1 MYCIVLLLITSLSNE
16 ATIMSSVS
24 EVNVDIKDFLMSINL
39 EQYLLHFR
47 EFGFNTVRDCAEIN
61 DSVLLQVGISP
72 TGHRRRILKQLQIV
86 LSKMQDVSIYANIHK
101 TKKIDKTSKDHHAPP
116 SAQNACLELSESH
129 SVQTCSPT
137 QLGTVTKNLDQ
148 NEVSVENSQY
158 LKSDDKQTLPTY
170 NFPIPEEEP
179 HLNSGSFPDSLFVNE
194 ITEGE
199 SLMTEK
205 TVDCTTTEEQ
215 TKKVDLISENVSKRP
230 EADPEF
236 LSYPDCSVSEA
247 NSGNGT
253 NGLLESSPSSPF
265 FQFQGEMVVND
276 LYVPS
281 SPVLTPMRSRSKLV
295 SRPSRSFLLR
305 HRPVPEIP
313 GSAKGISGSYFCERR
328 NVATSTGKSVAQQN
342 TNEENS
348 SSILPYGENSLFQRL
363 ENSKKRPIKN
373 EFWSQ
378 EEALKGETTTERNS
392 FFVKSSIYD
401 NRTENISTDK
411 VEDIWVPREDKN
423 NLPIDSTSE
432 SEYSTVEECFQS
444 LRRRN
449 SKPSKSRT
457 QKAVNL
463 DPVNRHSY
471 PLSSTSGNA
480 ESSVLSSNVISPYA
494 CFYGSSE
501 RKVKSG
507 WLDKLCPQGKRM
519 FQKRWVKF
527 DGLSISYY
535 NNDKEKYSKGIIPLS
550 AISTV
555 RVQGD
560 NKFEV
565 VTTQR
570 TFVFRV
576 EKEEERNDWISI
588 LLNALKLQAL
598 SSQCQAA
605 VAPEKCGYLELRG
618 YKAKI
623 FTVLS
628 GNSVWLCKNEQDFKS
643 GLGITII
650 PMNVANVKQVDRTG
664 KQSFE
669 IITPYRSFSFT
680 AESEKEK
687 QEWIEAVQQSIAE
700 TLSDYEVAEKIWFN
714 ESNRSCADCKAP
726 NPDWASINLCV
737 VICKKCAGQHRSLG
751 PKDSKVRSLKMD
763 ASIWS
768 NELIELFIVIGNKR
782 ANDFWAGNLQKDEEL
797 RVDSPVEKRKNFITQ
812 KYKEGRFR
820 KTLWAS
826 LTKEE
831 LNKALCA
838 AVVKPDVLETMA
850 LLFSG
855 ADVMCATGD
864 PEHSTPYLL
873 AKKAGQSLQ
882 MEFLYHNKFSDFPQH
897 DIHSEGGLS
906 QESSQ
911 SMFLCDFLYQAP
923 AAASKLSSE
932 KKQLEETNKK
942 WCVLEG
948 GFLSYYENDKSTT
961 PNGTININEVICLVV
976 HKEDFCLNTGPVF
989 TFEIYL
995 PSERAFLFGAET
1007 SQAQRK
1013 WTEAIAKHFVPF
1025 VAENLTEADYDLIGQ
1040 LYYKD
1045 CHALDQWRKGWFAM
1059 DKSSLR
1065 FCLQMQEGQEDTMH
1079 LRRLQELTISTVVQ
1093 NGEKLDVLLLVEK
1106 GRTLYIHGHTKLDF
1120 TVWHTAIEKAAG
1132 TDGNALQDQQLS
1144 KNDVPIIV
1152 NSCIA
1157 FVTQYGLGC
1166 KYIYQTNGDPLHVTE
1181 LLENFRKDARSFKLR
1196 AGKHQL
1202 EDVTGVLKSFLSD
1215 IDDALLTK
1223 ELYPYW
1229 ISALDTQD
1237 NKERI
1242 KKYGAFIRTLPGVN
1256 RATLAAIIEHLYR
1269 VQKCSEINHM
1279 NAHNLALV
1287 FSSCLFQTKGQ
1298 TSEEVNVI
1306 EDLINNYVEIFEVKE
1321 DQVKQMD
1328 IENSFITKWKDTQVS
1343 QAGDLLIEVYVER
1356 KEPDCSIIVRISP
1369 VMEAEELTN
1378 DILAIKN
1385 IIPTKDDIW
1394 ATFEVIENEEL
1405 ERPLHYT
1412 ENVLEQVLRWS
1423 SLAEPGSA
1431 YLVVKRFLTIDTI
1444 KHYDERKAL
1453 ESIKEG
1459 VLKIKEEP
1467 SKILSGN
1474 KFQDRYF
1481 VLRDGYLFLYKD
1493 MKSSKPDKMC
1503 SLSSMRFY
1511 LGVKKKMKPPTSW
1524 GLTAYSE
1531 KHHWHL
1537 CCDSSQTQMEWM
1549 ASVFIAQ
1556 HENDIWPPAG
1566 KERKRSI
1573 TKNPK
1578 IGGLPLIPIQH
1589 EKNATQA
1596 RRDIESARAELER
1609 LRFTAKHDQE
1619 PGDGT
1624 LKERASIVAQCLEHK
1639 DEKLRNR
1646 TRKHRSFNCLE
1657 DTETEVLQ
1665 GQQKSH
1671 KGLKT
1676 LRKTEDRNGK
1686 ATLDSNNKLPPKVI
1700 EELSVVLQ
1708 RSRILPKE
1716 LQAEQMVQK
1725 E

>member
-1 MYCIVLLLITSLSNE
+1 
-16 ATIMSSVS
+16 MSSVS
-24 EVNVDIKDFLMSINL
+24 EVNVDIRDFLMSINL

-47 EFGFNTVRDCAEIN
+47 EFGFYTVKDCASIN
-61 DSVLLQVGISP
+61 DSVLHQIGISP
-72 TGHRRRILKQLQIV
+72 TGHRRRILKQLQMIF
-86 LSKMQDVSIYANIHK
+86 SKMQDIPIYANVHK
-101 TKKIDKTSKDHHAPP
+101 TKNGGSSKEHP
-116 SAQNACLELSESH
+116 SAASSSSNTCTECADSVSIPRPGPAALETLESSLSDGNRQSPKSHDKLSLSSHDPSFQDELHQNVDS
-129 SVQTCSPT
+129 
-137 QLGTVTKNLDQ
+137 
-148 NEVSVENSQY
+148 SQ
-158 LKSDDKQTLPTY
+158 
-170 NFPIPEEEP
+170 
-179 HLNSGSFPDSLFVNE
+179 DSLFGSVNVKIDSL
-194 ITEGE
+194 IT
-199 SLMTEK
+199 K
-205 TVDCTTTEEQ
+205 KAVDCTAVAEQ
-215 TKKVDLISENVSKRP
+215 TEKDNLISEDSSNALSTNP
-230 EADPEF
+230 ECLPSVD
-236 LSYPDCSVSEA
+236 YPTSETH
-247 NSGNGT
+247 SRNGT
-253 NGLLESSPSSPF
+253 NGLLENSTPSPF

-281 SPVLTPMRSRSKLV
+281 SPVHTPMRSRSKLV

-313 GSAKGISGSYFCERR
+313 GSTKATSGSYFRDRR
-328 NVATSTGKSVAQQN
+328 SVATSAGKSSTLIN
-342 TNEENS
+342 SNEDNS
-348 SSILPYGENSLFQRL
+348 TSIFPYGETFLFQKL
-363 ENSKKRPIKN
+363 ESSKKRSIKN
-373 EFWSQ
+373 EFWPH
-378 EEALKGETTTERNS
+378 EDTVKEDAATTSNPILT
-392 FFVKSSIYD
+392 KSSIYD
-401 NRTENISTDK
+401 NRKEEVSEDK
-411 VEDIWVPREDKN
+411 VEDIWILREDKN
-423 NLPIDSTSE
+423 NLPKDSASE

-444 LRRRN
+444 LRRKN
-449 SKPSKSRT
+449 SKASKSRT
-457 QKAVNL
+457 QKAFYL
-463 DPVNRHSY
+463 DPFNRHSY
-471 PLSSTSGNA
+471 PLSSTSGNTD
-480 ESSVLSSNVISPYA
+480 SSAISNAISPYA
-494 CFYGSSE
+494 CFYGSSAA
-501 RKVKSG
+501 KVKSG
-507 WLDKLCPQGKRM
+507 WLDKLSPQGKRM

-535 NNDKEKYSKGIIPLS
+535 NNEREMYSKGIIPLT

-555 RVQGD
+555 RAQGD
-560 NKFEV
+560 NKFEI

-576 EKEEERNDWISI
+576 EKEEDRNDWISI
-588 LLNALKLQAL
+588 LLSALKSPSLTEQL
-598 SSQCQAA
+598 QAA

-623 FTVLS
+623 FTVLR

-643 GLGITII
+643 GLGITVI
-650 PMNVANVKQVDRTG
+650 PMNVANVKQVDRAA
-664 KQSFE
+664 KPSFE
-669 IITPYRSFSFT
+669 LITPYRSFSFT

-726 NPDWASINLCV
+726 DPDWASINLCV

-797 RVDSPVEKRKNFITQ
+797 QMDAPVEKRKNFITQ
-812 KYKEGRFR
+812 KYKEGKFR
-820 KTLWAS
+820 KTLLAS
-826 LTKEE
+826 LTKKE

-864 PEHSTPYLL
+864 PVHSTPYLL
-873 AKKAGQSLQ
+873 AKKAGQTLQ
-882 MEFLYHNKFSDFPQH
+882 MEFLYHNRFSDFPRH
-897 DIHSEGGLS
+897 DAHSEGGSS
-906 QESSQ
+906 QEASQ
-911 SMFLCDFLYQAP
+911 STFLCDFLYQAP
-923 AAASKLSSE
+923 TSASRVSTE
-932 KKQLEETNKK
+932 KWLLEETNKK

-948 GFLSYYENDKSTT
+948 GFLSYYENDKCTT
-961 PNGTININEVICLVV
+961 PNGTINISEVICLAV
-976 HKEDFCLNTGPVF
+976 HKEDFYLNTGPIFV
-989 TFEIYL
+989 FEIYL
-995 PSERAFLFGAET
+995 PLERVFLFGAET
-1007 SQAQRK
+1007 SQIQRK
-1013 WTEAIAKHFVPF
+1013 WTETIAKHFVPF

-1040 LYYKD
+1040 LFYKD

-1059 DKSSLR
+1059 DKSSLY
-1065 FCLQMQEGQEDTMH
+1065 FCLQTQEAQEDRMH
-1079 LRRLQELTISTVVQ
+1079 LRRLQELTVSTMVQ

-1132 TDGNALQDQQLS
+1132 TDGNALQDQQLC

-1166 KYIYQTNGDPLHVTE
+1166 KYIYQKNGDPLRISE
-1181 LLENFRKDARSFKLR
+1181 LLESFRKDARSVKLR

-1202 EDVTGVLKSFLSD
+1202 EDVTGVLKQFLSD
-1215 IDDALLTK
+1215 IGDALLTK

-1229 ISALDTQD
+1229 VSALDIQD
-1237 NKERI
+1237 EKGRTE
-1242 KKYGAFIRTLPGVN
+1242 KYRAFIRTLPVVN
-1256 RATLAAIIEHLYR
+1256 RVTLAAIIEHLYR
-1269 VQKCSEINHM
+1269 VQKCSEINQM

-1321 DQVKQMD
+1321 DQVRQMD

-1356 KEPDCSIIVRISP
+1356 KEPDCSIIIRISP
-1369 VMEAEELTN
+1369 MMEAEELTN

-1385 IIPTKDDIW
+1385 IVPTKGDIW

-1412 ENVLEQVLRWS
+1412 ENVLEQVLQWS

-1444 KHYDERKAL
+1444 KHCREK
-1453 ESIKEG
+1453 SIKEG
-1459 VLKIKEEP
+1459 ALKLKEEP

-1474 KFQDRYF
+1474 KFQDRYV
-1481 VLRDGYLFLYKD
+1481 VLRDGHLFIYKD
-1493 MKSSKPDKMC
+1493 PKSSKHDKMFPL
-1503 SLSSMRFY
+1503 SLMKFY

-1537 CCDSSQTQMEWM
+1537 CCDSLQSQMVWM
-1549 ASVFIAQ
+1549 ACIFIAQ

-1589 EKNATQA
+1589 ERNATQA
-1596 RRDIESARAELER
+1596 RKNIEAARAELER
-1609 LRFTAKHDQE
+1609 LRLGEKPDRDFTDSS
-1619 PGDGT
+1619 
-1624 LKERASIVAQCLEHK
+1624 LKDRASIIAHCLEHK
-1639 DEKLRNR
+1639 DDRLRNR
-1646 TRKHRSFNCLE
+1646 ARKHRSLNCLE
-1657 DTETEVLQ
+1657 DTEAEVPH
-1665 GQQKSH
+1665 GPP
-1671 KGLKT
+1671 KGSKGPKT
-1676 LRKTEDRNGK
+1676 LKKTEDRNSK
-1686 ATLDSNNKLPPKVI
+1686 ATLDPDHKLPSRVI

-1708 RSRILPKE
+1708 RSRTLPKE
-1716 LQAEQMVQK
+1716 LPDEQTLQK
-1725 E
+1725 EIK

>member
-1 MYCIVLLLITSLSNE
+1 
-16 ATIMSSVS
+16 MSSVS
-24 EVNVDIKDFLMSINL
+24 EVNVDIRDFLMSINL

-47 EFGFNTVRDCAEIN
+47 EFGFYTVKDCTSVN
-61 DSVLLQVGISP
+61 DSVLHQIGISP
-72 TGHRRRILKQLQIV
+72 TGHRRRILKQLQMIF
-86 LSKMQDVSIYANIHK
+86 SKMQDIPIYANVHK
-101 TKKIDKTSKDHHAPP
+101 TKNGNTPEEPDNPP
-116 SAQNACLELSESH
+116 SSSNNTCIEFSDSVSIPRPGLTRLE
-129 SVQTCSPT
+129 
-137 QLGTVTKNLDQ
+137 TVTMSTFGVGNCQSPK
-148 NEVSVENSQY
+148 SQ
-158 LKSDDKQTLPTY
+158 DKLSLSPQDLP
-170 NFPIPEEEP
+170 FPEEEQ
-179 HLNSGSFPDSLFVNE
+179 HQTVDSSQDSLFSGVNVKIDSL
-194 ITEGE
+194 ITQ
-199 SLMTEK
+199 K
-205 TVDCTTTEEQ
+205 TVDCIAGEEQ
-215 TKKVDLISENVSKRP
+215 TGKVSLISENSSKALSTNP
-230 EADPEF
+230 ECLPSVD
-236 LSYPDCSVSEA
+236 YPTSETH
-247 NSGNGT
+247 SGNGT
-253 NGLLESSPSSPF
+253 NGSLGSSPPASF

-281 SPVLTPMRSRSKLV
+281 SPVHTPMRSRSKLV

-313 GSAKGISGSYFCERR
+313 GPTKAISGSYFRDRR
-328 NVATSTGKSVAQQN
+328 SATTSAGKSLTLKN
-342 TNEENS
+342 SNEENPT
-348 SSILPYGENSLFQRL
+348 SIFPYGETFLFQRL
-363 ENSKKRPIKN
+363 ESSKKRSIKN
-373 EFWSQ
+373 EFWAHEDSVK
-378 EEALKGETTTERNS
+378 EEAATTRNS
-392 FFVKSSIYD
+392 ILSKSSIYD
-401 NRTENISTDK
+401 NSKEKVNEEK
-411 VEDIWVPREDKN
+411 VEDIWIPREDKN
-423 NLPIDSTSE
+423 NLPKDSASE

-444 LRRRN
+444 LRRKN
-449 SKPSKSRT
+449 SKASKSRT
-457 QKAVNL
+457 QKAFYL
-463 DPVNRHSY
+463 DPFNRHSY
-471 PLSSTSGNA
+471 PLSSTSGNT
-480 ESSVLSSNVISPYA
+480 ESSTISNAISPYA
-494 CFYGSSE
+494 CFYGSSAA
-501 RKVKSG
+501 KDKSG
-507 WLDKLCPQGKRM
+507 WLDKLSPQGKRM

-527 DGLSISYY
+527 DGFSISYY
-535 NNDKEKYSKGIIPLS
+535 NNEREMYSKGIILLT

-555 RVQGD
+555 RAQGD
-560 NKFEV
+560 NKFEI

-576 EKEEERNDWISI
+576 EKEEERNDWVGI
-588 LLNALKLQAL
+588 LLSALKSPSLTSQLQA
-598 SSQCQAA
+598 AT
-605 VAPEKCGYLELRG
+605 APEKCGYLELRG
-618 YKAKI
+618 YKSKI
-623 FTVLS
+623 FTVLK

-643 GLGITII
+643 GLGITVI
-650 PMNVANVKQVDRTG
+650 PMNVANVKQVDRAV

-687 QEWIEAVQQSIAE
+687 QDWIEAVQQSIAE

-726 NPDWASINLCV
+726 DPDWASINLCV

-782 ANDFWAGNLQKDEEL
+782 ANDFWAGNLQKEEEL
-797 RVDSPVEKRKNFITQ
+797 HMDSPVEKRKIFITQ
-812 KYKEGRFR
+812 KYKEGKFR
-820 KTLWAS
+820 KTLLAS

-864 PEHSTPYLL
+864 PVHSTPYLL

-897 DIHSEGGLS
+897 DVHSEGGSS
-906 QESSQ
+906 QEAAQ
-911 SMFLCDFLYQAP
+911 STFLCDFLYQAP
-923 AAASKLSSE
+923 APASRVSTE
-932 KKQLEETNKK
+932 KKLLEEINKK

-948 GFLSYYENDKSTT
+948 GFLSYYENDKCTT
-961 PNGTININEVICLVV
+961 PNGTINISEVICLAV
-976 HKEDFCLNTGPVF
+976 HKEDFYLNTGPIFV
-989 TFEIYL
+989 FEIYL
-995 PSERAFLFGAET
+995 PSERVFLFGAET
-1007 SQAQRK
+1007 SQIQRK
-1013 WTEAIAKHFVPF
+1013 WTETIAKHFVPF

-1040 LYYKD
+1040 LFYKD

-1059 DKSSLR
+1059 DKSSLC
-1065 FCLQMQEGQEDTMH
+1065 FCLQTQEAQEERMH
-1079 LRRLQELTISTVVQ
+1079 LRRLQELTISTMIQ

-1132 TDGNALQDQQLS
+1132 TDGNALQDQQLC

-1166 KYIYQTNGDPLHVTE
+1166 KHIYQKDGDPSHISE
-1181 LLENFRKDARSFKLR
+1181 LLESFKKDARSVKLR

-1202 EDVTGVLKSFLSD
+1202 EDVTSVLKSFLSD

-1229 ISALDTQD
+1229 VSALDTQD
-1237 NKERI
+1237 EKERTE
-1242 KKYGAFIRTLPGVN
+1242 KYRAFIRTLPGVN
-1256 RATLAAIIEHLYR
+1256 RVTLAAIIEHLYR

-1279 NAHNLALV
+1279 NAHNLALA

-1306 EDLINNYVEIFEVKE
+1306 EDLINNYVEIFEV
-1321 DQVKQMD
+1321 
-1328 IENSFITKWKDTQVS
+1328 S
-1343 QAGDLLIEVYVER
+1343 QAGDLLIEVFVER
-1356 KEPDCSIIVRISP
+1356 KEPDCSIIIRISP

-1385 IIPTKDDIW
+1385 IVPTKGDIW

-1412 ENVLEQVLRWS
+1412 ENVLEQVLQWS

-1444 KHYDERKAL
+1444 KHCREK
-1453 ESIKEG
+1453 SIKEG
-1459 VLKIKEEP
+1459 ALKLKEEP

-1474 KFQDRYF
+1474 KFQDRYV
-1481 VLRDGYLFLYKD
+1481 VLRDGHLFLYKD
-1493 MKSSKPDKMC
+1493 PKSSKHEKMF
-1503 SLSSMRFY
+1503 SLNLMKFY

-1537 CCDSSQTQMEWM
+1537 CCDSLQAQMEWM
-1549 ASVFIAQ
+1549 ASIFIAQ

-1589 EKNATQA
+1589 ERNATLA
-1596 RRDIESARAELER
+1596 RKNIESARAELER
-1609 LRFTAKHDQE
+1609 LRLGEKQDRDFMDSS
-1619 PGDGT
+1619 
-1624 LKERASIVAQCLEHK
+1624 LKDRASIIAHCLEHK
-1639 DEKLRNR
+1639 DDKLRNR
-1646 TRKHRSFNCLE
+1646 ARKHRSFNCLE
-1657 DTETEVLQ
+1657 DTEAEVPHSLP
-1665 GQQKSH
+1665 
-1671 KGLKT
+1671 KGFKGPKT
-1676 LRKTEDRNGK
+1676 LKKTEERNSK
-1686 ATLDSNNKLPPKVI
+1686 TTLDPDHKLPSKVI

-1708 RSRILPKE
+1708 RSRTLPKE
-1716 LQAEQMVQK
+1716 LQDEQTLQK
-1725 E
+1725 EIK

>member
-1 MYCIVLLLITSLSNE
+1 
-16 ATIMSSVS
+16 MSSVS

-39 EQYLLHFR
+39 EQYLLRFR
-47 EFGFNTVRDCAEIN
+47 EFGFNNVKDCAEIN
-61 DSVLLQVGISP
+61 DSVLLKVGISP
-72 TGHRRRILKQLQIV
+72 TGHRRRILKQLQII
-86 LSKMQDVSIYANIHK
+86 LSKMQDISIYANVHK
-101 TKKIDKTSKDHHAPP
+101 TKKNHETSEDHHAPS
-116 SAQNACLELSESH
+116 SAQNTCLELSDSH
-129 SVQTCSPT
+129 SVQTPSPT
-137 QLGTVTKNLDQ
+137 QLETVTKSLDQ
-148 NEVSVENSQY
+148 NEVSVENSQSF
-158 LKSDDKQTLPTY
+158 KSDDKQTLPTY

-179 HLNSGSFPDSLFVNE
+179 HLNSDSFQDSLLGSE
-194 ITEGE
+194 ITDVE
-199 SLMTEK
+199 SLTAQK
-205 TVDCTTTEEQ
+205 TIDCTTEEEQ
-215 TKKVDLISENVSKRP
+215 TKKVDLISENVSKLP
-230 EADPEF
+230 SADPEF
-236 LSYPDCSVSEA
+236 LSSPDCSVSEA

-253 NGLLESSPSSPF
+253 NGLLESSPPSPF

-313 GSAKGISGSYFCERR
+313 GSAKGISGSYFRERR
-328 NVATSTGKSVAQQN
+328 NVPTSTGKSMTQQN

-348 SSILPYGENSLFQRL
+348 SSIFPYGETFLFQRL
-363 ENSKKRPIKN
+363 ENSKKRSIKN
-373 EFWSQ
+373 EFWTQ
-378 EEALKGETTTERNS
+378 EDTLKGETTTERNS

-401 NRTENISTDK
+401 NRMENVSEDK
-411 VEDIWVPREDKN
+411 VEDIWIPREDKN
-423 NLPIDSTSE
+423 NLPIDSASE
-432 SEYSTVEECFQS
+432 SEYSTVEECFHS
-444 LRRRN
+444 LRRKH
-449 SKPSKSRT
+449 SKPYKSRT
-457 QKAVNL
+457 QKAVNFV
-463 DPVNRHSY
+463 PVNRHSY
-471 PLSSTSGNA
+471 PLSSTSGKA
-480 ESSVLSSNVISPYA
+480 DSSIISSNVISPYA
-494 CFYGSSE
+494 CFYGSSA

-598 SSQCQAA
+598 SSQSQGA

-650 PMNVANVKQVDRTG
+650 PMNVANVKQVDRTV

-782 ANDFWAGNLQKDEEL
+782 ANDFWAGSLQKDEEL
-797 RVDSPVEKRKNFITQ
+797 HVDSPVEKRKNFITQ

-897 DIHSEGGLS
+897 DIHAEGGLS

-911 SMFLCDFLYQAP
+911 STFLCDFLYQAP

-932 KKQLEETNKK
+932 KKLLEETNKK

-961 PNGTININEVICLVV
+961 PNGTININEVICLAV
-976 HKEDFCLNTGPVF
+976 HKEDFCLNTGPIF

-1065 FCLQMQEGQEDTMH
+1065 FCLQMQEGQEDRMH
-1079 LRRLQELTISTVVQ
+1079 LRRLQELTISTVLQ

-1120 TVWHTAIEKAAG
+1120 TVWHTAIAKAAG

-1166 KYIYQTNGDPLHVTE
+1166 KYIYQKNGDPLHVSE
-1181 LLENFRKDARSFKLR
+1181 LLESFKKDARSFKLM

-1202 EDVTGVLKSFLSD
+1202 EDVTDVLKSFLSD

-1237 NKERI
+1237 DKERI

-1306 EDLINNYVEIFEVKE
+1306 EDLINNYVEIFEV
-1321 DQVKQMD
+1321 
-1328 IENSFITKWKDTQVS
+1328 S

-1356 KEPDCSIIVRISP
+1356 KEPDCSIIIRISP

-1431 YLVVKRFLTIDTI
+1431 YLVVKRFLTIDAV
-1444 KHYDERKAL
+1444 KHYNERKAL

-1493 MKSSKPDKMC
+1493 MKSSKPDKMF
-1503 SLSSMRFY
+1503 SLSSMKFY

-1531 KHHWHL
+1531 KHLWHL

-1549 ASVFIAQ
+1549 ANIFIAQ
-1556 HENDIWPPAG
+1556 HESDIWPPAG

-1573 TKNPK
+1573 TKTPK

-1596 RRDIESARAELER
+1596 WRDIESAKAELER
-1609 LRFTAKHDQE
+1609 LRLSAKRDQE

-1624 LKERASIVAQCLEHK
+1624 LRERASIVAQCLEHK
-1639 DEKLRNR
+1639 DEKLQSR
-1646 TRKHRSFNCLE
+1646 TRKHWSFNCLE
-1657 DTETEVLQ
+1657 DTEAEVLQ
-1665 GQQKSH
+1665 GQQKGQ

-1708 RSRILPKE
+1708 RARTLPKE
-1716 LQAEQMVQK
+1716 SQPE
-1725 E
+1725 

>member
-1 MYCIVLLLITSLSNE
+1 
-16 ATIMSSVS
+16 MSSVS
-24 EVNVDIKDFLMSINL
+24 EVNIDIKDFLMSINL
-39 EQYLLHFR
+39 EQYLLHFQ
-47 EFGFNTVRDCAEIN
+47 EFGFYTVKDCARIN
-61 DSVLLQVGISP
+61 DSVLHEIGISP
-72 TGHRRRILKQLQIV
+72 TGHRRRILKKLQMI
-86 LSKMQDVSIYANIHK
+86 LSKMQEIPIYANVHK
-101 TKKIDKTSKDHHAPP
+101 TRNDDTSKDRHASSSHQNASIELSDSGNIQTPS
-116 SAQNACLELSESH
+116 SAQLANTTES
-129 SVQTCSPT
+129 
-137 QLGTVTKNLDQ
+137 LDQ
-148 NEVSVENSQY
+148 NDIHMEKNQC
-158 LKSDDKQTLPTY
+158 LQSDDKLSLSEHD
-170 NFPIPEEEP
+170 FPISEDP
-179 HLNSGSFPDSLFVNE
+179 HLNLDSPDISDKIDSLVIKKTMDCTVNE
-194 ITEGE
+194 QQTE
-199 SLMTEK
+199 
-205 TVDCTTTEEQ
+205 
-215 TKKVDLISENVSKRP
+215 KVDLVSENFSILP
-230 EADPEF
+230 NADPEC
-236 LSYPDCSVSEA
+236 LSSLDCSALETH
-247 NSGNGT
+247 SGNGT
-253 NGLLESSPSSPF
+253 NVLLKRSLPSPL

-276 LYVPS
+276 LYIPS
-281 SPVLTPMRSRSKLV
+281 SPVPSPMRSRSKLV

-305 HRPVPEIP
+305 HRPVPDIP
-313 GSAKGISGSYFCERR
+313 GAIKGISGSYFRERT
-328 NVATSTGKSVAQQN
+328 VTTSDGKSVTLPN
-342 TNEENS
+342 SNEENS
-348 SSILPYGENSLFQRL
+348 SSIFPYGETFLFQRL
-363 ENSKKRPIKN
+363 ENSKKRSIKN
-373 EFWSQ
+373 EFWTH
-378 EEALKGETTTERNS
+378 EEPLKGEASTSANS
-392 FFVKSSIYD
+392 FSIRSSVYD
-401 NRTENISTDK
+401 NRKEKISEDK
-411 VEDIWVPREDKN
+411 VEDIWIPREDKN
-423 NLPIDSTSE
+423 NLLQDSASE

-444 LRRRN
+444 LRRKN
-449 SKPSKSRT
+449 SKAPKSRT
-457 QKAVNL
+457 QKALNL

-480 ESSVLSSNVISPYA
+480 DASAVSSNAISPYA
-494 CFYGSSE
+494 CFYGSSTM
-501 RKVKSG
+501 KVKSG
-507 WLDKLCPQGKRM
+507 WLDKLSPQGKRM

-535 NNDKEKYSKGIIPLS
+535 NNEKEMYSKGIIPLS

-576 EKEEERNDWISI
+576 EKEEDRNDWISI
-588 LLNALKLQAL
+588 LLNALKSQSFTPQFQA
-598 SSQCQAA
+598 S

-623 FTVLS
+623 FTVLKGS
-628 GNSVWLCKNEQDFKS
+628 SVWLCKNEQDFKS

-650 PMNVANVKQVDRTG
+650 PMNVANVKQVDRTV

-687 QEWIEAVQQSIAE
+687 QDWIEAVQQSIAE

-726 NPDWASINLCV
+726 DPDWASINLCV

-797 RVDSPVEKRKNFITQ
+797 HMDSPVEKRKSFITQ
-812 KYKEGRFR
+812 KYREGKFR
-820 KTLWAS
+820 KTLLAS

-838 AVVKPDVLETMA
+838 AVVKSDVLETMA

-864 PEHSTPYLL
+864 PVHSTPYLL

-897 DIHSEGGLS
+897 DIHSDTGLS
-906 QESSQ
+906 PEPAQAT
-911 SMFLCDFLYQAP
+911 FLCDFLYQAP
-923 AAASKLSSE
+923 ASASKVSSE
-932 KKQLEETNKK
+932 KKLLEETNKK
-942 WCVLEG
+942 WCILEG

-961 PNGTININEVICLVV
+961 PNGTINISEVICLAI
-976 HKEDFCLNTGPVF
+976 HKEDFYLNTGPVF
-989 TFEIYL
+989 IFEIYL
-995 PSERAFLFGAET
+995 PSERVFLFGAET

-1013 WTEAIAKHFVPF
+1013 WTETIAKHFVPF

-1040 LYYKD
+1040 LFYKD
-1045 CHALDQWRKGWFAM
+1045 CHALDQWRKGWFAL

-1065 FCLQMQEGQEDTMH
+1065 FCLQMQESQEDRMH
-1079 LRRLQELTISTVVQ
+1079 LRRLQELTTSTMVQ
-1093 NGEKLDVLLLVEK
+1093 NGEKLDVLFLVEK
-1106 GRTLYIHGHTKLDF
+1106 GRTLYIHGHSKLDF

-1166 KYIYQTNGDPLHVTE
+1166 KYIYQKNGDPLHISE
-1181 LLENFRKDARSFKLR
+1181 LLENFKKDARSFKLR

-1202 EDVTGVLKSFLSD
+1202 EDVTGVLKRFLSD

-1229 ISALDTQD
+1229 VSALDTQD
-1237 NKERI
+1237 DKERI

-1356 KEPDCSIIVRISP
+1356 KEPDCSIIIRISP

-1385 IIPTKDDIW
+1385 ILHTKDDVW

-1431 YLVVKRFLTIDTI
+1431 YLVVKRFLAVDTI
-1444 KHYDERKAL
+1444 KHYREKG
-1453 ESIKEG
+1453 IKEG

-1481 VLRDGYLFLYKD
+1481 VLRDGCLFLYKD
-1493 MKSSKPDKMC
+1493 SKSSKHDKIFP
-1503 SLSSMRFY
+1503 LSSMKFY
-1511 LGVKKKMKPPTSW
+1511 RGVKKKMKPPTSW

-1531 KHHWHL
+1531 KHHWHM

-1549 ASVFIAQ
+1549 ASIFIAQ

-1596 RRDIESARAELER
+1596 RRNIESARAELER
-1609 LRFTAKHDQE
+1609 LRLSEKHERESVE
-1619 PGDGT
+1619 PS
-1624 LKERASIVAQCLEHK
+1624 LKDRASIVAQCLEHK
-1639 DEKLRNR
+1639 EDKLRNR
-1646 TRKHRSFNCLE
+1646 TRKHRSFICLE
-1657 DTETEVLQ
+1657 DTEGEVQQ
-1665 GQQKSH
+1665 GQQKGH
-1671 KGLKT
+1671 KDLKT
-1676 LRKTEDRNGK
+1676 SKKTEDRNNK
-1686 ATLDSNNKLPPKVI
+1686 ATLDSDHKLPSKVI

-1708 RSRILPKE
+1708 RSRTLPKE
-1716 LQAEQMVQK
+1716 LQGEQILQK
-1725 E
+1725 EVK

>member
-1 MYCIVLLLITSLSNE
+1 
-16 ATIMSSVS
+16 MSSVS
-24 EVNVDIKDFLMSINL
+24 EVNVDIRDFLMSINL

-47 EFGFNTVRDCAEIN
+47 KFGFNTVKDCAAIN
-61 DSVLLQVGISP
+61 DGVLHKIGISP
-72 TGHRRRILKQLQIV
+72 TGHRRRILKQLQII
-86 LSKMQDVSIYANIHK
+86 LSKMQDIPIYANIHK
-101 TKKIDKTSKDHHAPP
+101 TKKDDETSEDHHAP
-116 SAQNACLELSESH
+116 SSGQNTSIELSDTGG
-129 SVQTCSPT
+129 VQAPSPT
-137 QLGTVTKNLDQ
+137 HWETVIKNLDR
-148 NEVSVENSQY
+148 NDVSVENSQS
-158 LKSDDKQTLPTY
+158 LKSDDKLSLLKH
-170 NFPIPEEEP
+170 NFPVPEEEP
-179 HLNSGSFPDSLFVNE
+179 HLNLSSFQHTLFGNE
-194 ITEGE
+194 NIKIE
-199 SLMTEK
+199 SLITEK
-205 TVDCTTTEEQ
+205 TTDCTSEEQ
-215 TKKVDLISENVSKRP
+215 QTIRFDLLSENASKHP
-230 EADPEF
+230 DADPEC
-236 LSYPDCSVSEA
+236 LSSLGCSDSEA
-247 NSGNGT
+247 NSGSET
-253 NGLLESSPSSPF
+253 NGLIERSPPSPF

-281 SPVLTPMRSRSKLV
+281 SPILAPMRSRSKLV

-313 GSAKGISGSYFCERR
+313 ASTKGISGSYYRERR
-328 NVATSTGKSVAQQN
+328 NVATSTGKSVTQEN
-342 TNEENS
+342 SNEENS
-348 SSILPYGENSLFQRL
+348 SSIFPYGETFLFQRL
-363 ENSKKRPIKN
+363 ENSKKRSIRN
-373 EFWSQ
+373 EFWTD
-378 EEALKGETTTERNS
+378 EETLKGDRITERNS
-392 FFVKSSIYD
+392 FLIKSSIYD
-401 NRTENISTDK
+401 NKKENISEDK
-411 VEDIWVPREDKN
+411 VEDIWIPREDKN
-423 NLPIDSTSE
+423 NFPRDSASE

-444 LRRRN
+444 LRRKN
-449 SKPSKSRT
+449 SKASKART
-457 QKAVNL
+457 QKALTV

-480 ESSVLSSNVISPYA
+480 ESTVVSSNAISPYA
-494 CFYGSSE
+494 CFYGFSA

-507 WLDKLCPQGKRM
+507 WLDKLSPQGKRM

-535 NNDKEKYSKGIIPLS
+535 NNEKEKYSKGIIPLS

-588 LLNALKLQAL
+588 LLNALK
-598 SSQCQAA
+598 SQSPASQSQAA
-605 VAPEKCGYLELRG
+605 PAPEKCGYLELRG

-650 PMNVANVKQVDRTG
+650 PMNVANVKQVDRTV

-726 NPDWASINLCV
+726 DPDWASINLCV

-797 RVDSPVEKRKNFITQ
+797 HMDSPVEKRKNFITQ

-820 KTLWAS
+820 KTLLAS

-838 AVVKPDVLETMA
+838 AVVKPDILETMA

-864 PEHSTPYLL
+864 PVYSTPYLL

-911 SMFLCDFLYQAP
+911 STFLCDFLYQAP
-923 AAASKLSSE
+923 SAASKLSSE
-932 KKQLEETNKK
+932 KKLLEETNKK

-961 PNGTININEVICLVV
+961 PNGTINISEIICLAV
-976 HKEDFCLNTGPVF
+976 HKEDFCLNTGPIF

-1045 CHALDQWRKGWFAM
+1045 CHALDQWRKGWFSM
-1059 DKSSLR
+1059 EKSSLR
-1065 FCLQMQEGQEDTMH
+1065 FCLQMQEVQEDRMH

-1093 NGEKLDVLLLVEK
+1093 NGEKMDVLLLVEK

-1166 KYIYQTNGDPLHVTE
+1166 KYIYQKNGDPLHISE
-1181 LLENFRKDARSFKLR
+1181 LLESFKKDARSFKLR

-1202 EDVTGVLKSFLSD
+1202 EDVTGVLKNFLSD

-1229 ISALDTQD
+1229 ISALDTQED
-1237 NKERI
+1237 KERI

-1256 RATLAAIIEHLYR
+1256 RATLAAVIEHLYR

-1356 KEPDCSIIVRISP
+1356 KEPDCSIIIRISP

-1385 IIPTKDDIW
+1385 IIPTKGDIW

-1444 KHYDERKAL
+1444 KHYNERRTL

-1493 MKSSKPDKMC
+1493 SKSSKYDKMF
-1503 SLSSMRFY
+1503 SLASMKFY

-1531 KHHWHL
+1531 KHHWHI
-1537 CCDSSQTQMEWM
+1537 CCDSLQTQMEWM
-1549 ASVFIAQ
+1549 ANVFIAQ

-1589 EKNATQA
+1589 ERSATLA
-1596 RRDIESARAELER
+1596 RRNIESARAELER
-1609 LRFTAKHDQE
+1609 LQLSEKRDQE
-1619 PGDGT
+1619 LGDSSI
-1624 LKERASIVAQCLEHK
+1624 KERASMVAHCLEHK
-1639 DEKLRNR
+1639 DEKLRTR

-1657 DTETEVLQ
+1657 DTEAEVLP
-1665 GQQKSH
+1665 GPQKSH

-1676 LRKTEDRNGK
+1676 LRKTEDRNGR
-1686 ATLDSNNKLPPKVI
+1686 AALDSDSKLPSRVI

-1708 RSRILPKE
+1708 RTRTFPKDSQGEQILPKE
-1716 LQAEQMVQK
+1716 IN
-1725 E
+1725 

>member
-1 MYCIVLLLITSLSNE
+1 
-16 ATIMSSVS
+16 MSSVS
-24 EVNVDIKDFLMSINL
+24 EVNVDIRDFLMSINL
-39 EQYLLHFR
+39 EQYLSHFQ
-47 EFGFNTVRDCAEIN
+47 EFGFHTVRDCVSIN
-61 DSVLLQVGISP
+61 DSVLHEIGISP
-72 TGHRRRILKQLQIV
+72 TGHRRRILKQLQLL
-86 LSKMQDVSIYANIHK
+86 LSKMQEIPIYANVHK
-101 TKKIDKTSKDHHAPP
+101 TKDEDTSKEHHGASTP
-116 SAQNACLELSESH
+116 SSQNTCVESSGSVGSETS
-129 SVQTCSPT
+129 SST
-137 QLGTVTKNLDQ
+137 QLETNSKNVDRSTA
-148 NEVSVENSQY
+148 SVENSQS
-158 LKSDDKQTLPTY
+158 LKSDDKLSLSQHDLP
-170 NFPIPEEEP
+170 NLEKDL
-179 HLNSGSFPDSLFVNE
+179 HQNLDSLFGSENSKLE
-194 ITEGE
+194 PLITMET
-199 SLMTEK
+199 M
-205 TVDCTTTEEQ
+205 DCTIGEQ
-215 TKKVDLISENVSKRP
+215 TQRADLTSDDFSKAPGVNSDSLPSVD
-230 EADPEF
+230 
-236 LSYPDCSVSEA
+236 YPVSEA
-247 NSGNGT
+247 HSGHGT
-253 NGLLESSPSSPF
+253 NGQLQRSPPSPF

-281 SPVLTPMRSRSKLV
+281 SPILSPMRSRSKLV

-313 GSAKGISGSYFCERR
+313 GSTKGISGSYFRERR
-328 NVATSTGKSVAQQN
+328 NVTTSTGKSVTLKN
-342 TNEENS
+342 SNEENS
-348 SSILPYGENSLFQRL
+348 SSIFPYGETFLFQRV
-363 ENSKKRPIKN
+363 ENSKKRSIKN
-373 EFWSQ
+373 EFWAHEDSVQ
-378 EEALKGETTTERNS
+378 GEAAAT
-392 FFVKSSIYD
+392 KSSVLIKSSLYD
-401 NRTENISTDK
+401 NKKENVSEDQ
-411 VEDIWVPREDKN
+411 VEDIWIPREDKN
-423 NLPIDSTSE
+423 NIPRDSASE

-444 LRRRN
+444 LRRKN
-449 SKPSKSRT
+449 SKTSKSRT
-457 QKAVNL
+457 QKAFYL
-463 DPVNRHSY
+463 DPFNRHSY
-471 PLSSTSGNA
+471 PLSSTSGNTD
-480 ESSVLSSNVISPYA
+480 SSTISSNAISPYA
-494 CFYGSSE
+494 CFYGSSAM
-501 RKVKSG
+501 KVKAG
-507 WLDKLCPQGKRM
+507 WLDKLSPQGKRM

-535 NNDKEKYSKGIIPLS
+535 NNEREMYSKGIIPLS

-555 RVQGD
+555 RAQGD
-560 NKFEV
+560 NKFEII
-565 VTTQR
+565 TTQR

-588 LLNALKLQAL
+588 LLNALKSQAL
-598 SSQCQAA
+598 VSQAQA
-605 VAPEKCGYLELRG
+605 VSAPEKCGYLELRG

-623 FTVLS
+623 YTVLR
-628 GNSVWLCKNEQDFKS
+628 GNSVWLCKNEQDFKG

-650 PMNVANVKQVDRTG
+650 PMNVANVKQVDRTV

-687 QEWIEAVQQSIAE
+687 QDWIEAVQQSIAE

-714 ESNRSCADCKAP
+714 ESNRSCADCTAP
-726 NPDWASINLCV
+726 DPDWASINLCV

-782 ANDFWAGNLQKDEEL
+782 ANDFWAGNLQKEEEL
-797 RVDSPVEKRKNFITQ
+797 HMDSPVEKRKNFITQ
-812 KYKEGRFR
+812 KYKEGKFR
-820 KTLWAS
+820 KTLLAS
-826 LTKEE
+826 MTKEE

-838 AVVKPDVLETMA
+838 AVVTPDVLETMA

-864 PEHSTPYLL
+864 PVHSTPYLL
-873 AKKAGQSLQ
+873 AKKAGQTLQ

-897 DIHSEGGLS
+897 DIHCENGSS
-906 QESSQ
+906 QEAAQ
-911 SMFLCDFLYQAP
+911 STFLCDFLYQAP
-923 AAASKLSSE
+923 AAASKVSSE
-932 KKQLEETNKK
+932 KKLLEETNKK

-948 GFLSYYENDKSTT
+948 GFLSYYENDKCTT
-961 PNGTININEVICLVV
+961 PNGTINVSEVICLAV
-976 HKEDFCLNTGPVF
+976 HKEDFYLNSGPIF
-989 TFEIYL
+989 IFEIYL
-995 PSERAFLFGAET
+995 PSERVFLFGAET
-1007 SQAQRK
+1007 SQTQRK
-1013 WTEAIAKHFVPF
+1013 WTETIAKHFVPF

-1040 LYYKD
+1040 LFYKD
-1045 CHALDQWRKGWFAM
+1045 CQALDQWRKGWFAM
-1059 DKSSLR
+1059 DKCSLR
-1065 FCLQMQEGQEDTMH
+1065 FCLQTQDAQEERMH
-1079 LRRLQELTISTVVQ
+1079 PRRLQELTISTMVQ

-1132 TDGNALQDQQLS
+1132 TDGSALPEQQLS

-1166 KYIYQTNGDPLHVTE
+1166 KYIYQKNGDPVHISE
-1181 LLENFRKDARSFKLR
+1181 LLESFKKDARSVKLR

-1202 EDVTGVLKSFLSD
+1202 EDVTGVLKSFLCN

-1237 NKERI
+1237 DKERM
-1242 KKYGAFIRTLPGVN
+1242 KRYRAFIRTLPAVN
-1256 RATLAAIIEHLYR
+1256 RATLAAIVEHLYR

-1356 KEPDCSIIVRISP
+1356 KEPDCSIIIRISP

-1385 IIPTKDDIW
+1385 IIPTKGDIW

-1412 ENVLEQVLRWS
+1412 ENVLEAVLRWS

-1431 YLVVKRFLTIDTI
+1431 YLVVKRFLTIDMV
-1444 KHYDERKAL
+1444 KQCREK
-1453 ESIKEG
+1453 SNKEG
-1459 VLKIKEEP
+1459 VLRIKEEP
-1467 SKILSGN
+1467 YKILSGN
-1474 KFQDRYF
+1474 KFQDRYC
-1481 VLRDGYLFLYKD
+1481 VLRDGHLFVYKD
-1493 MKSSKPDKMC
+1493 PKSSKYDKMF
-1503 SLSSMRFY
+1503 SLSSMKFY

-1537 CCDSSQTQMEWM
+1537 CCESSQAQMEWM
-1549 ASVFIAQ
+1549 ASIFMAQ

-1589 EKNATQA
+1589 ERNATQA
-1596 RRDIESARAELER
+1596 QRNIESARAELDR
-1609 LRFTAKHDQE
+1609 LRLSEKRDRE
-1619 PGDGT
+1619 SMDPS
-1624 LKERASIVAQCLEHK
+1624 LKDRASIVAQCLEHK
-1639 DEKLRNR
+1639 DDKLRNR
-1646 TRKHRSFNCLE
+1646 ARKHRSFNCLE
-1657 DTETEVLQ
+1657 DTEAEVPH
-1665 GQQKSH
+1665 GQQKSC
-1671 KGLKT
+1671 KGSKT

-1686 ATLDSNNKLPPKVI
+1686 AALDPDHKLHSKVI

-1708 RSRILPKE
+1708 RSRTLPRE

-1725 E
+1725 EIK

>member
-1 MYCIVLLLITSLSNE
+1 
-16 ATIMSSVS
+16 MSSVN

-39 EQYLLHFR
+39 EQYLLHFQ
-47 EFGFNTVRDCAEIN
+47 EFGFYTVKDCAAIN
-61 DSVLLQVGISP
+61 DSILHKIGISP
-72 TGHRRRILKQLQIV
+72 TGHRRRILKQLQII
-86 LSKMQDVSIYANIHK
+86 LSKMQEIPIYANVHK
-101 TKKIDKTSKDHHAPP
+101 TKNGNTSKDHHAP
-116 SAQNACLELSESH
+116 SSHQNTCKELSNSGCI
-129 SVQTCSPT
+129 QTPNST
-137 QLGTVTKNLDQ
+137 QLETFIKNLDQ
-148 NEVSVENSQY
+148 NDARMENNQSIE
-158 LKSDDKQTLPTY
+158 SDDKLSLSKQDL
-170 NFPIPEEEP
+170 PIPEEEQYLSSS
-179 HLNSGSFPDSLFVNE
+179 H
-194 ITEGE
+194 E
-199 SLMTEK
+199 SLLGSENIKIESLTAEK
-205 TVDCTTTEEQ
+205 AVGHTVEEQ
-215 TKKVDLISENVSKRP
+215 QTEKVDLVSENFSNLPNTKP
-230 EADPEF
+230 EC
-236 LSYPDCSVSEA
+236 LSSLNCSTSEA
-247 NSGNGT
+247 NSGNGA
-253 NGLLESSPSSPF
+253 NGVLESLPPSPF
-265 FQFQGEMVVND
+265 FEFQGEMIVND

-281 SPVLTPMRSRSKLV
+281 SPISEPMRSRSKLV

-313 GSAKGISGSYFCERR
+313 GPTKGISGSYFRERR
-328 NVATSTGKSVAQQN
+328 NVTTSPGKSVTLQN
-342 TNEENS
+342 SSEENS
-348 SSILPYGENSLFQRL
+348 SSIFPYGETFLFQRL
-363 ENSKKRPIKN
+363 ENSKRCIKN
-373 EFWSQ
+373 EFWTH
-378 EEALKGETTTERNS
+378 EETVKGEATTARNS
-392 FFVKSSIYD
+392 FLIKSSIYD
-401 NRTENISTDK
+401 NRQEKLSEDK
-411 VEDIWVPREDKN
+411 VEDIWIPREDKN
-423 NLPIDSTSE
+423 NLPRDSASE

-444 LRRRN
+444 LRRKN
-449 SKPSKSRT
+449 SKASKSRT
-457 QKAVNL
+457 QKPLNP

-480 ESSVLSSNVISPYA
+480 DSALSSGAISPYA
-494 CFYGSSE
+494 CFYGSSAT
-501 RKVKSG
+501 RVKSG
-507 WLDKLCPQGKRM
+507 WLDKLSPQGKRM

-535 NNDKEKYSKGIIPLS
+535 NNEREMYSKGIIPLS
-550 AISTV
+550 AVSTV

-588 LLNALKLQAL
+588 LLNALK
-598 SSQCQAA
+598 SQSFTSQSQAA
-605 VAPEKCGYLELRG
+605 IAPEKCGYLELRG

-623 FTVLS
+623 FTVLK

-650 PMNVANVKQVDRTG
+650 PMNVANVKQVDRTV

-687 QEWIEAVQQSIAE
+687 QDWIEAVQQSIAE

-726 NPDWASINLCV
+726 DPDWASINLCV

-782 ANDFWAGNLQKDEEL
+782 ANDFWAGNLQRDEEL
-797 RVDSPVEKRKNFITQ
+797 HMDSPVEKRKNFITQ
-812 KYKEGRFR
+812 KYKEGKFR
-820 KTLWAS
+820 KTLLAS

-864 PEHSTPYLL
+864 PVHSTPYLL

-906 QESSQ
+906 QETAQ
-911 SMFLCDFLYQAP
+911 STFLCDFLYQAP
-923 AAASKLSSE
+923 AAASKVSSE
-932 KKQLEETNKK
+932 KKLLEETNKK

-961 PNGTININEVICLVV
+961 PNGTININEVICLAV
-976 HKEDFCLNTGPVF
+976 HKEDFYLNTGPIF
-989 TFEIYL
+989 IFEIYL
-995 PSERAFLFGAET
+995 PSERVFLFGAET

-1013 WTEAIAKHFVPF
+1013 WTETIAKHFVPF

-1040 LYYKD
+1040 LFYKD

-1065 FCLQMQEGQEDTMH
+1065 FCLQMQEAQEDRMH
-1079 LRRLQELTISTVVQ
+1079 LRRLQELTISTMVQ

-1166 KYIYQTNGDPLHVTE
+1166 KYIYQKNGDPLHISE
-1181 LLENFRKDARSFKLR
+1181 LLESFKKDARSFKLR

-1237 NKERI
+1237 DKERT

-1356 KEPDCSIIVRISP
+1356 KEPDCSIIIRISP

-1385 IIPTKDDIW
+1385 IIPTKGDIW

-1431 YLVVKRFLTIDTI
+1431 YLVVKKFLTMDVI
-1444 KHYDERKAL
+1444 KYHREK
-1453 ESIKEG
+1453 SIKEG

-1467 SKILSGN
+1467 AKILSGN

-1493 MKSSKPDKMC
+1493 PKSSKYDKMFP
-1503 SLSSMRFY
+1503 LSSMKFY

-1524 GLTAYSE
+1524 GLTAFSE
-1531 KHHWHL
+1531 KHQWHL
-1537 CCDSSQTQMEWM
+1537 CCESLHTQTEWM
-1549 ASVFIAQ
+1549 ASIFIAQ

-1578 IGGLPLIPIQH
+1578 IGGLPLIPIQQ
-1589 EKNATQA
+1589 ETNATQA
-1596 RRDIESARAELER
+1596 RKNIESAKAELER
-1609 LRFTAKHDQE
+1609 LRLSEKRDREFMD
-1619 PGDGT
+1619 PS
-1624 LKERASIVAQCLEHK
+1624 LKDRASIVAQCLEHK
-1639 DEKLRNR
+1639 EDKLRNR

-1657 DTETEVLQ
+1657 DTDSEVPR
-1665 GQQKSH
+1665 GQQKGL
-1671 KGLKT
+1671 KVLKT
-1676 LRKTEDRNGK
+1676 LGKTDDRNSK
-1686 ATLDSNNKLPPKVI
+1686 AALDTDHKLPSKVI

-1708 RSRILPKE
+1708 RSRTLPKE
-1716 LQAEQMVQK
+1716 LQGEQILQK
-1725 E
+1725 EIK

>member
-1 MYCIVLLLITSLSNE
+1 
-16 ATIMSSVS
+16 MSSVS
-24 EVNVDIKDFLMSINL
+24 EVNVDIRDFLMSINL
-39 EQYLLHFR
+39 EQYLLNFR
-47 EFGFNTVRDCAEIN
+47 EFGFNNVRDCAEIN
-61 DSVLLQVGISP
+61 DSVLLKVGISP
-72 TGHRRRILKQLQIV
+72 TGHRRRILKQLQII
-86 LSKMQDVSIYANIHK
+86 LSKMQDIPIYANIHK
-101 TKKIDKTSKDHHAPP
+101 TKKNDETSEDHQAPS
-116 SAQNACLELSESH
+116 SAQNTSLEFSDSH
-129 SVQTCSPT
+129 SVQTPSRI
-137 QLGTVTKNLDQ
+137 QLEYVTKNVGE
-148 NEVSVENSQY
+148 NEVCVENSQS
-158 LKSDDKQTLPTY
+158 LKSDDKLTLPTH
-170 NFPIPEEEP
+170 NFPIPEDEP
-179 HLNSGSFPDSLFVNE
+179 HSNSGSFQDSLLGNE
-194 ITEGE
+194 ITGVE
-199 SLMTEK
+199 SLVTEK
-205 TVDCTTTEEQ
+205 TVGCTTEEEQ
-215 TKKVDLISENVSKRP
+215 TGKVDLISENVGKLP
-230 EADPEF
+230 NADLEF
-236 LSYPDCSVSEA
+236 LSSHDSSVSEA

-253 NGLLESSPSSPF
+253 NVLLESSPPSPF

-281 SPVLTPMRSRSKLV
+281 SPVLTAMRSRSKLV

-313 GSAKGISGSYFCERR
+313 GSTKGISGSYFRERR
-328 NVATSTGKSVAQQN
+328 NVATSTGKSVTQQN

-348 SSILPYGENSLFQRL
+348 SSILPYGETFLLQRL
-363 ENSKKRPIKN
+363 ENSKKRSIKN
-373 EFWSQ
+373 EFWTQ
-378 EEALKGETTTERNS
+378 EETLKGETTTERNS

-401 NRTENISTDK
+401 NRTENISEDK
-411 VEDIWVPREDKN
+411 VEDIWIPREDKS
-423 NLPIDSTSE
+423 NLPIDSASE

-444 LRRRN
+444 LRRKN

-480 ESSVLSSNVISPYA
+480 DSPVVSSNVISPYA
-494 CFYGSSE
+494 CFYGSST

-576 EKEEERNDWISI
+576 EKEEERNDWISL

-598 SSQCQAA
+598 SSQSQAA
-605 VAPEKCGYLELRG
+605 IAPEKCGYLELRG

-650 PMNVANVKQVDRTG
+650 PMNVANVKQVDRTV

-700 TLSDYEVAEKIWFN
+700 TLSDYEVAEKIWYN

-726 NPDWASINLCV
+726 DPDWASINLCV

-797 RVDSPVEKRKNFITQ
+797 HMDCSVEKRKNFITQ

-820 KTLWAS
+820 KTLLAS

-897 DIHSEGGLS
+897 DIYSEGGLN

-911 SMFLCDFLYQAP
+911 STFLCDFLYQAP
-923 AAASKLSSE
+923 AGASKLSSE
-932 KKQLEETNKK
+932 KKLLEETNKK

-961 PNGTININEVICLVV
+961 PNGTININEVICLAV
-976 HKEDFCLNTGPVF
+976 HKEDFCLNTGPIF

-1007 SQAQRK
+1007 SQVQRK
-1013 WTEAIAKHFVPF
+1013 WTEGIAKHFVPF

-1045 CHALDQWRKGWFAM
+1045 CQALDQWRKGWFAM
-1059 DKSSLR
+1059 DKSNLR
-1065 FCLQMQEGQEDTMH
+1065 FCLQMQEGQEDRMH

-1120 TVWHTAIEKAAG
+1120 TVWRTAIEKAAG
-1132 TDGNALQDQQLS
+1132 TDGNALQDQQLGR
-1144 KNDVPIIV
+1144 NDVPIIV

-1157 FVTQYGLGC
+1157 FVTQYGLGH
-1166 KYIYQTNGDPLHVTE
+1166 KNIYQKNGDPLHVSE
-1181 LLENFRKDARSFKLR
+1181 LLESFKKDARSFKLR

-1237 NKERI
+1237 DKERI

-1279 NAHNLALV
+1279 SAHNLALV

-1356 KEPDCSIIVRISP
+1356 KEPDCSIIIRISP

-1412 ENVLEQVLRWS
+1412 ENILEQVLRWS

-1444 KHYDERKAL
+1444 KHYNERKAL
-1453 ESIKEG
+1453 ENIKEG
-1459 VLKIKEEP
+1459 VLKVKEEP

-1474 KFQDRYF
+1474 KFQDRYC
-1481 VLRDGYLFLYKD
+1481 VLRDGYLLLYKD
-1493 MKSSKPDKMC
+1493 LKSSKPDKMF
-1503 SLSSMRFY
+1503 SLSSVKFY

-1537 CCDSSQTQMEWM
+1537 CCESSQTQTEWM
-1549 ASVFIAQ
+1549 SNIFIAQ

-1589 EKNATQA
+1589 DRNAAQA
-1596 RRDIESARAELER
+1596 RRETESAKAELER
-1609 LRFTAKHDQE
+1609 LRLGAKRDQG
-1619 PGDGT
+1619 GDGT
-1624 LKERASIVAQCLEHK
+1624 LKEKASIVAQCLEHK

-1646 TRKHRSFNCLE
+1646 TKKHRSFNCLE
-1657 DTETEVLQ
+1657 DTEAEVFP
-1665 GQQKSH
+1665 GRQKSH

-1686 ATLDSNNKLPPKVI
+1686 DTLDCNNKLPPKVI

-1708 RSRILPKE
+1708 RSRTLPKE
-1716 LQAEQMVQK
+1716 LQAEQVVQK
-1725 E
+1725 EIK

>member
-1 MYCIVLLLITSLSNE
+1 
-16 ATIMSSVS
+16 MSSVS
-24 EVNVDIKDFLMSINL
+24 EVNVDIRDFLMSINL
-39 EQYLLHFR
+39 EQYLLHFQ
-47 EFGFNTVRDCAEIN
+47 EFGFYTVKDCTSIN
-61 DSVLLQVGISP
+61 DNVLHQIGISP
-72 TGHRRRILKQLQIV
+72 TGHRRRILKQLQMIF
-86 LSKMQDVSIYANIHK
+86 SKMQDFPIYANVYK
-101 TKKIDKTSKDHHAPP
+101 TKNGSTTKEQHSAPSSSSNTCIEFSDSVTVHRPGPAP
-116 SAQNACLELSESH
+116 SEMVTTNVLSEGNCHSSTSH
-129 SVQTCSPT
+129 DKLSLS
-137 QLGTVTKNLDQ
+137 
-148 NEVSVENSQY
+148 S
-158 LKSDDKQTLPTY
+158 SDLPC
-170 NFPIPEEEP
+170 PEEEL
-179 HLNSGSFPDSLFVNE
+179 HQNVDSSQDYLFGRVNVKIDSL
-194 ITEGE
+194 ITQQAVEHTAG
-199 SLMTEK
+199 
-205 TVDCTTTEEQ
+205 EEQ
-215 TKKVDLISENVSKRP
+215 TEKVNL
-230 EADPEF
+230 
-236 LSYPDCSVSEA
+236 VSEDSSKA
-247 NSGNGT
+247 LSTNTERLPSVDHPASETHCGNGA
-253 NGLLESSPSSPF
+253 NGVLESFPPSPF
-265 FQFQGEMVVND
+265 FQFQGEMVVNE

-281 SPVLTPMRSRSKLV
+281 SPIHSPMRSRSKLV

-313 GSAKGISGSYFCERR
+313 GSTKSVSGSYFRDR
-328 NVATSTGKSVAQQN
+328 KSITTSAGKSLTLKDA
-342 TNEENS
+342 NEDNS
-348 SSILPYGENSLFQRL
+348 TSIFPYGETFLFQRL
-363 ENSKKRPIKN
+363 ESSKKRSIKN
-373 EFWSQ
+373 EFWAHEDTVK
-378 EEALKGETTTERNS
+378 EEAATSRNS
-392 FFVKSSIYD
+392 ILTKSSIYD
-401 NRTENISTDK
+401 SRKEKVSEDK
-411 VEDIWVPREDKN
+411 VEDIWIPREDKN
-423 NLPIDSTSE
+423 NLPQDSASE

-444 LRRRN
+444 LRRKN
-449 SKPSKSRT
+449 SKASKSRT
-457 QKAVNL
+457 QKAFYL
-463 DPVNRHSY
+463 DPFNRHSY
-471 PLSSTSGNA
+471 PLSSTSENTDPSTIANA
-480 ESSVLSSNVISPYA
+480 ISPYA
-494 CFYGSSE
+494 CFYGSSAA
-501 RKVKSG
+501 KVKSG
-507 WLDKLCPQGKRM
+507 WLDKLSPQGKRM

-535 NNDKEKYSKGIIPLS
+535 NNDREMYSKGIIPLT

-555 RVQGD
+555 RAQGD
-560 NKFEV
+560 NKFEI

-576 EKEEERNDWISI
+576 EKEEERNDWISV
-588 LLNALKLQAL
+588 LLSALKSPSLT
-598 SSQCQAA
+598 SQLQAA

-623 FTVLS
+623 FTVLR

-650 PMNVANVKQVDRTG
+650 PMNVANVKQIDRAV

-680 AESEKEK
+680 ADSEKEK

-726 NPDWASINLCV
+726 DPDWASINLCV
-737 VICKKCAGQHRSLG
+737 VVCKKCAGQHRSLG

-782 ANDFWAGNLQKDEEL
+782 ANDFWAGNLKKDEEL
-797 RVDSPVEKRKNFITQ
+797 QMDSPVDKRKIFITQ
-812 KYKEGRFR
+812 KYKEGKFR
-820 KTLWAS
+820 KTFLAS

-864 PEHSTPYLL
+864 PVYCTPYLL

-882 MEFLYHNKFSDFPQH
+882 MEFLYHNKFSDFPQY
-897 DIHSEGGLS
+897 DAHSQGGSS
-906 QESSQ
+906 QEATQ
-911 SMFLCDFLYQAP
+911 STFLCDFLYQAT
-923 AAASKLSSE
+923 ASASRVSTE
-932 KKQLEETNKK
+932 KKLLEETNKK

-948 GFLSYYENDKSTT
+948 GFLSYYENDRCTT
-961 PNGTININEVICLVV
+961 PNGTINISEVICLTV
-976 HKEDFCLNTGPVF
+976 HKEDFYLNTGPIF
-989 TFEIYL
+989 IFEIYL
-995 PSERAFLFGAET
+995 PSERVFLFGAKT
-1007 SQAQRK
+1007 SQIQRK
-1013 WTEAIAKHFVPF
+1013 WTETIAKRFVPF

-1040 LYYKD
+1040 LFYKD

-1059 DKSSLR
+1059 DKSSLY
-1065 FCLQMQEGQEDTMH
+1065 FCLQTQEVQEERMH

-1093 NGEKLDVLLLVEK
+1093 NGEKVDVLLLVEK
-1106 GRTLYIHGHTKLDF
+1106 GRTLYIHGYTKLDF
-1120 TVWHTAIEKAAG
+1120 TVWRNAIEKAAG
-1132 TDGNALQDQQLS
+1132 TDGNTLQDQQLC

-1166 KYIYQTNGDPLHVTE
+1166 KYIYQKDGDPLSISE
-1181 LLENFRKDARSFKLR
+1181 LLESFKKDARSIKLR
-1196 AGKHQL
+1196 VGKHQL

-1229 ISALDTQD
+1229 VSALDTQD
-1237 NKERI
+1237 EKQRTD
-1242 KKYGAFIRTLPGVN
+1242 KYRAFICSLPGVN
-1256 RATLAAIIEHLYR
+1256 RATLAALIEHLYR

-1306 EDLINNYVEIFEVKE
+1306 EDLINNFVEIFEVKE

-1328 IENSFITKWKDTQVS
+1328 IENSFITKWKNTQVS
-1343 QAGDLLIEVYVER
+1343 QAGDLLIEVFAER
-1356 KEPDCSIIVRISP
+1356 KEPDCSIIIRVSP

-1385 IIPTKDDIW
+1385 ILPMKGDIW

-1412 ENVLEQVLRWS
+1412 ENVLEQVLQWS

-1444 KHYDERKAL
+1444 KQCREK
-1453 ESIKEG
+1453 SIKEG
-1459 VLKIKEEP
+1459 ILKLKEEP

-1474 KFQDRYF
+1474 KFQDRCV
-1481 VLRDGYLFLYKD
+1481 VLRDGHLFIYKD
-1493 MKSSKPDKMC
+1493 PKSTKHEKMFPLRLMK
-1503 SLSSMRFY
+1503 FY

-1524 GLTAYSE
+1524 GLTACSE

-1537 CCDSSQTQMEWM
+1537 CCDSLQAQMEWM
-1549 ASVFIAQ
+1549 ASIFIAQ

-1596 RRDIESARAELER
+1596 RKNIEMARAELER
-1609 LRFTAKHDQE
+1609 LRLSERHDRDFTDSS
-1619 PGDGT
+1619 
-1624 LKERASIVAQCLEHK
+1624 LKDRASIIGYCLEHK

-1646 TRKHRSFNCLE
+1646 ARKHRSFNCLE
-1657 DTETEVLQ
+1657 DTEAEVPPGLPK
-1665 GQQKSH
+1665 GY

-1676 LRKTEDRNGK
+1676 VKKTEDRNSK
-1686 ATLDSNNKLPPKVI
+1686 ATLEPNNKLPSKVI

-1708 RSRILPKE
+1708 RSRSHPKE
-1716 LQAEQMVQK
+1716 LPDEQTL
-1725 E
+1725 

>member
-1 MYCIVLLLITSLSNE
+1 
-16 ATIMSSVS
+16 MSSVS

-39 EQYLLHFR
+39 EQYLLRFR
-47 EFGFNTVRDCAEIN
+47 EFGFNNVRDCAEIN
-61 DSVLLQVGISP
+61 DSVLLKVGISP
-72 TGHRRRILKQLQIV
+72 TGHRRRILKQLQII
-86 LSKMQDVSIYANIHK
+86 LSKMQDTSIYANVHK
-101 TKKIDKTSKDHHAPP
+101 TKKNHETSEDHHAPS
-116 SAQNACLELSESH
+116 SAQNTCLELSDSH
-129 SVQTCSPT
+129 SVQTPSPM
-137 QLGTVTKNLDQ
+137 QLEIVTESLDQ
-148 NEVSVENSQY
+148 NEVSVENSQSF
-158 LKSDDKQTLPTY
+158 KSDDKLTLPTY

-179 HLNSGSFPDSLFVNE
+179 HLNSDSFQDSLLGSE
-194 ITEGE
+194 ITDVE
-199 SLMTEK
+199 SLTAQK
-205 TVDCTTTEEQ
+205 TIDCTTEEEQ
-215 TKKVDLISENVSKRP
+215 TKKVDLISENVSKLP
-230 EADPEF
+230 SADPEF
-236 LSYPDCSVSEA
+236 LSSPDCSVSEA

-253 NGLLESSPSSPF
+253 NGLLESSPPSPF

-281 SPVLTPMRSRSKLV
+281 SPVLTPTRSRSKLV

-313 GSAKGISGSYFCERR
+313 GSAKGISGSYFRERR
-328 NVATSTGKSVAQQN
+328 NVPTSTGKSMTQQN

-348 SSILPYGENSLFQRL
+348 SSIFPYGETFLFQRL
-363 ENSKKRPIKN
+363 ENSKKRSIKN
-373 EFWSQ
+373 EFWTQ
-378 EEALKGETTTERNS
+378 EETLKGETERNS

-401 NRTENISTDK
+401 NRMQNVSEDK
-411 VEDIWVPREDKN
+411 VEDIWIPREDKN
-423 NLPIDSTSE
+423 NLPIDSASE
-432 SEYSTVEECFQS
+432 SEYSTVEECFHS
-444 LRRRN
+444 LRRKH
-449 SKPSKSRT
+449 SKPYKSRT
-457 QKAVNL
+457 QKAANL
-463 DPVNRHSY
+463 VPVNRHSY
-471 PLSSTSGNA
+471 PLSSTSGKA
-480 ESSVLSSNVISPYA
+480 DSSIISSNVISPYA
-494 CFYGSSE
+494 CFYGSSA

-598 SSQCQAA
+598 SSQSQGA

-650 PMNVANVKQVDRTG
+650 PMNVANVKQVDRTV

-782 ANDFWAGNLQKDEEL
+782 ANDFWAGSLQKDEEL
-797 RVDSPVEKRKNFITQ
+797 HVDSPVEKRKNFITR

-897 DIHSEGGLS
+897 DIHAEGGLS

-911 SMFLCDFLYQAP
+911 STFLCDFLYQAP

-932 KKQLEETNKK
+932 KKILEETNKK

-961 PNGTININEVICLVV
+961 PNGTININEVICLAV
-976 HKEDFCLNTGPVF
+976 HKEDFCLNTGPIF

-1065 FCLQMQEGQEDTMH
+1065 FCLQMQEGQEDRMH
-1079 LRRLQELTISTVVQ
+1079 LRRLQELTISTVLQ

-1120 TVWHTAIEKAAG
+1120 TVWHTAIAKAAG

-1166 KYIYQTNGDPLHVTE
+1166 KYIYQKNGDPLHVSE
-1181 LLENFRKDARSFKLR
+1181 LLESFKKDARSFKLI

-1237 NKERI
+1237 DKERI

-1269 VQKCSEINHM
+1269 VQK
-1279 NAHNLALV
+1279 L
-1287 FSSCLFQTKGQ
+1287 
-1298 TSEEVNVI
+1298 NVI

-1356 KEPDCSIIVRISP
+1356 KEPDCSIIIRISP

-1431 YLVVKRFLTIDTI
+1431 YLVVKRFLTIDT
-1444 KHYDERKAL
+1444 RKAL

-1493 MKSSKPDKMC
+1493 MKSSKPDKMF
-1503 SLSSMRFY
+1503 SLSSMKFY

-1531 KHHWHL
+1531 KHLWHL

-1549 ASVFIAQ
+1549 ANVFIAQ
-1556 HENDIWPPAG
+1556 HESDIWPPAG

-1573 TKNPK
+1573 TKTPK

-1596 RRDIESARAELER
+1596 WRDIESAKAELER
-1609 LRFTAKHDQE
+1609 LRLSAKRDQE

-1624 LKERASIVAQCLEHK
+1624 LRERASIVAQCLEHK

-1646 TRKHRSFNCLE
+1646 TRKHWSFNCLE
-1657 DTETEVLQ
+1657 DTEAEVLQ
-1665 GQQKSH
+1665 GQQKGQ

-1708 RSRILPKE
+1708 RARTLPKE
-1716 LQAEQMVQK
+1716 SQPE
-1725 E
+1725 

>member
-1 MYCIVLLLITSLSNE
+1 
-16 ATIMSSVS
+16 MSSVS

-39 EQYLLHFR
+39 EQYLLRFR
-47 EFGFNTVRDCAEIN
+47 EFGFNNVKDCAEIN
-61 DSVLLQVGISP
+61 DSVLLKVGISP
-72 TGHRRRILKQLQIV
+72 TGHRRRILKQLQII
-86 LSKMQDVSIYANIHK
+86 LSKMQDISIYANVHK
-101 TKKIDKTSKDHHAPP
+101 TKKNHETAEDHHAPS
-116 SAQNACLELSESH
+116 SAQNTCLELSDSH
-129 SVQTCSPT
+129 SVQTPSPT
-137 QLGTVTKNLDQ
+137 QLETVTKSLDQ
-148 NEVSVENSQY
+148 NEVSVENSQSF
-158 LKSDDKQTLPTY
+158 KSDDKQTLPTY

-179 HLNSGSFPDSLFVNE
+179 HLNSDSFQDSLLGSE
-194 ITEGE
+194 ITDIE
-199 SLMTEK
+199 SLTAQK
-205 TVDCTTTEEQ
+205 TIDCTTEEEQ
-215 TKKVDLISENVSKRP
+215 TKKVDLISENVSKLP
-230 EADPEF
+230 SADPEF
-236 LSYPDCSVSEA
+236 LSSPDCSVSEA

-253 NGLLESSPSSPF
+253 NGLLESSPPSPF

-313 GSAKGISGSYFCERR
+313 GSAKGISGSYFRERR
-328 NVATSTGKSVAQQN
+328 NVPTSTGKSMTQQN

-348 SSILPYGENSLFQRL
+348 SSIFPYGETFLFQRL
-363 ENSKKRPIKN
+363 ENSKKRSIKN
-373 EFWSQ
+373 EFWTQ
-378 EEALKGETTTERNS
+378 EETLKGETTTERNS

-401 NRTENISTDK
+401 NRMENVSEDK
-411 VEDIWVPREDKN
+411 VEDIWIPREDKN
-423 NLPIDSTSE
+423 NLPIDSASE
-432 SEYSTVEECFQS
+432 SEYSTVEECFHS
-444 LRRRN
+444 LRRKH
-449 SKPSKSRT
+449 SKPYKSRT
-457 QKAVNL
+457 QKAVNFV
-463 DPVNRHSY
+463 PVNRHSY
-471 PLSSTSGNA
+471 PLSSTSGKA
-480 ESSVLSSNVISPYA
+480 DSSIISSNVISPYA
-494 CFYGSSE
+494 CFYGSSA

-598 SSQCQAA
+598 SSQSQGA
-605 VAPEKCGYLELRG
+605 VTPEKCGYLELRG

-650 PMNVANVKQVDRTG
+650 PMNVANVKQVDRTV

-782 ANDFWAGNLQKDEEL
+782 ANDFWAGSLQKDEEL
-797 RVDSPVEKRKNFITQ
+797 HVDSPVEKRKNFITQ

-897 DIHSEGGLS
+897 DIHAEGGLS

-911 SMFLCDFLYQAP
+911 STFLCDFLYQAP

-932 KKQLEETNKK
+932 KKLLEETNKK

-961 PNGTININEVICLVV
+961 PNGTININEVICLAV
-976 HKEDFCLNTGPVF
+976 HKEDFCLNTGPIF

-1065 FCLQMQEGQEDTMH
+1065 FCLQMQEGQEDRMH
-1079 LRRLQELTISTVVQ
+1079 LRRLQELTISTVLQ

-1120 TVWHTAIEKAAG
+1120 AVWHTAIAKAAG

-1166 KYIYQTNGDPLHVTE
+1166 KYIYQKNGDPLHVSE
-1181 LLENFRKDARSFKLR
+1181 LLESFKKDARSFKLM

-1202 EDVTGVLKSFLSD
+1202 EDVTDVLKSFLSD

-1237 NKERI
+1237 DKERI

-1306 EDLINNYVEIFEVKE
+1306 EDLINNYVEIFEV
-1321 DQVKQMD
+1321 
-1328 IENSFITKWKDTQVS
+1328 S

-1356 KEPDCSIIVRISP
+1356 KEPDCSIIIRISP

-1431 YLVVKRFLTIDTI
+1431 YLVVKRFLTIDTV
-1444 KHYDERKAL
+1444 KHYNERKAL

-1493 MKSSKPDKMC
+1493 MKSSKPDKMF
-1503 SLSSMRFY
+1503 SLSSMKFY

-1531 KHHWHL
+1531 KHLWHL

-1549 ASVFIAQ
+1549 ANIFIAQ
-1556 HENDIWPPAG
+1556 HESDIWPPAG

-1573 TKNPK
+1573 TKTPK

-1596 RRDIESARAELER
+1596 WREIESAKAELER
-1609 LRFTAKHDQE
+1609 LRLSAKHDQE

-1624 LKERASIVAQCLEHK
+1624 LRERASIVAQCLEHK

-1646 TRKHRSFNCLE
+1646 TRKHWSFNCLE
-1657 DTETEVLQ
+1657 DTEAEVLQ
-1665 GQQKSH
+1665 GQQKGQ

-1708 RSRILPKE
+1708 RARTLPKE
-1716 LQAEQMVQK
+1716 SQPE
-1725 E
+1725 

>member
-1 MYCIVLLLITSLSNE
+1 
-16 ATIMSSVS
+16 MSSVS

-39 EQYLLHFR
+39 EQYLLRFR
-47 EFGFNTVRDCAEIN
+47 EFGFNNVRDCAEIN
-61 DSVLLQVGISP
+61 DSVLLKVGISP
-72 TGHRRRILKQLQIV
+72 TGHRRRILKQLQII
-86 LSKMQDVSIYANIHK
+86 LSKMQDTSIYANVHK
-101 TKKIDKTSKDHHAPP
+101 TKKNHETSEDHHAPS
-116 SAQNACLELSESH
+116 SAQNTCLELSDSH
-129 SVQTCSPT
+129 SVQTPSPT
-137 QLGTVTKNLDQ
+137 QLEIVTESLDQ
-148 NEVSVENSQY
+148 NEVSVENSQSF
-158 LKSDDKQTLPTY
+158 KSDDKLTLPTY

-179 HLNSGSFPDSLFVNE
+179 HLNSDSFQDSLLGSE
-194 ITEGE
+194 ITDVE
-199 SLMTEK
+199 SLTAQK
-205 TVDCTTTEEQ
+205 TIDCTTEEEQ
-215 TKKVDLISENVSKRP
+215 TKKVDLISENVSKLP
-230 EADPEF
+230 SADPEF
-236 LSYPDCSVSEA
+236 LSSPDCSVSEA

-253 NGLLESSPSSPF
+253 NGLLESSPPSPF

-281 SPVLTPMRSRSKLV
+281 SPVLTPTRSRSKLV

-313 GSAKGISGSYFCERR
+313 GSAKGISGSYFRERR
-328 NVATSTGKSVAQQN
+328 NVPTSTGKSMTQQN

-348 SSILPYGENSLFQRL
+348 SSIFPYGETFLFQRL
-363 ENSKKRPIKN
+363 ENSKKRSIKN
-373 EFWSQ
+373 EFWTQ
-378 EEALKGETTTERNS
+378 EETLKGETERNS

-401 NRTENISTDK
+401 NRMQNVSEDK
-411 VEDIWVPREDKN
+411 VEDIWIPREDKN
-423 NLPIDSTSE
+423 NLPIDSASE
-432 SEYSTVEECFQS
+432 SEYSTVEECFHS
-444 LRRRN
+444 LRRKH
-449 SKPSKSRT
+449 SKPYKSRT
-457 QKAVNL
+457 QKAANL
-463 DPVNRHSY
+463 VPVNRHSY
-471 PLSSTSGNA
+471 PLSSTSGKA
-480 ESSVLSSNVISPYA
+480 DSSIISSNVISPYA
-494 CFYGSSE
+494 CFYGSSA

-598 SSQCQAA
+598 SSQSQGA

-650 PMNVANVKQVDRTG
+650 PMNVANVKQVDRTV

-782 ANDFWAGNLQKDEEL
+782 ANDFWAGSLQKDEEL
-797 RVDSPVEKRKNFITQ
+797 HVDSPVEKRKNFITR

-897 DIHSEGGLS
+897 DIHAEGGLS

-911 SMFLCDFLYQAP
+911 STFLCDFLYQAP

-932 KKQLEETNKK
+932 KKILEETNKK

-961 PNGTININEVICLVV
+961 PNGTININEVICLAV
-976 HKEDFCLNTGPVF
+976 HKEDFCLNTGPIF

-1065 FCLQMQEGQEDTMH
+1065 FCLQMQEGQEDRMH
-1079 LRRLQELTISTVVQ
+1079 LRRLQELTISTVLQ

-1120 TVWHTAIEKAAG
+1120 TVWHTAIAKAAG

-1166 KYIYQTNGDPLHVTE
+1166 KYIYQKNGDPLHVSE
-1181 LLENFRKDARSFKLR
+1181 LLESFKKDARSFKLI

-1237 NKERI
+1237 DKERI

-1306 EDLINNYVEIFEVKE
+1306 EDLINNYVEIFEV
-1321 DQVKQMD
+1321 
-1328 IENSFITKWKDTQVS
+1328 S

-1356 KEPDCSIIVRISP
+1356 KEPDCSIIIRISP

-1431 YLVVKRFLTIDTI
+1431 YLVVKRFLTIDTV
-1444 KHYDERKAL
+1444 KHYNERKAL

-1493 MKSSKPDKMC
+1493 MKSSKPDKMF
-1503 SLSSMRFY
+1503 SLSSMKFY

-1531 KHHWHL
+1531 KHLWHL

-1549 ASVFIAQ
+1549 ANVFIAQ
-1556 HENDIWPPAG
+1556 HESDIWPPAG

-1573 TKNPK
+1573 TKTPK

-1589 EKNATQA
+1589 EKDATQA
-1596 RRDIESARAELER
+1596 WRDIESAKAELER
-1609 LRFTAKHDQE
+1609 LRLSAKRDQE

-1624 LKERASIVAQCLEHK
+1624 LRERASIVAQCLEHK

-1646 TRKHRSFNCLE
+1646 TRKHWSFNCLE
-1657 DTETEVLQ
+1657 DTEAEVLQ
-1665 GQQKSH
+1665 GQQKGQ

-1708 RSRILPKE
+1708 RARTLPKE
-1716 LQAEQMVQK
+1716 SQPE
-1725 E
+1725 

>member
-1 MYCIVLLLITSLSNE
+1 
-16 ATIMSSVS
+16 MSSVS
-24 EVNVDIKDFLMSINL
+24 EVNVDIRDFLMSINL

-47 EFGFNTVRDCAEIN
+47 EFGFYTVKDCTSIN
-61 DSVLLQVGISP
+61 DSVLHQIGISP
-72 TGHRRRILKQLQIV
+72 TGHRRRILKQLQMIF
-86 LSKMQDVSIYANIHK
+86 SKMQDIPIYANVQK
-101 TKKIDKTSKDHHAPP
+101 AKNGTTSKEHQNPP
-116 SAQNACLELSESH
+116 SSSGNTCTEFSDSI
-129 SVQTCSPT
+129 SVHRPGLT
-137 QLGTVTKNLDQ
+137 QVETVTMSTFGVGNCQSPKSQ
-148 NEVSVENSQY
+148 NKLSLSPC
-158 LKSDDKQTLPTY
+158 DPP
-170 NFPIPEEEP
+170 FPEEEL
-179 HLNSGSFPDSLFVNE
+179 HQNVDSSQDSLFGSVNVK
-194 ITEGE
+194 ID
-199 SLMTEK
+199 SLATQK
-205 TVDCTTTEEQ
+205 TVDCPAGEEQ
-215 TKKVDLISENVSKRP
+215 TEQVNLISENSIKAPSTNP
-230 EADPEF
+230 ERLPSVD
-236 LSYPDCSVSEA
+236 YPTSETH
-247 NSGNGT
+247 SGNGT
-253 NGLLESSPSSPF
+253 NGFLESSPASPF

-281 SPVLTPMRSRSKLV
+281 SPVHTPMRSRSKLV

-313 GSAKGISGSYFCERR
+313 GSTKAVSGSYFRDRR
-328 NVATSTGKSVAQQN
+328 CATTSAGKPLTLKNSNEDNST
-342 TNEENS
+342 
-348 SSILPYGENSLFQRL
+348 SIFPYGETFLFPRL
-363 ENSKKRPIKN
+363 ESSKKRSIKN
-373 EFWSQ
+373 EFWPH
-378 EEALKGETTTERNS
+378 EDTVKADAATIRNS
-392 FFVKSSIYD
+392 VLTKSSVND
-401 NRTENISTDK
+401 SSNENASGDK
-411 VEDIWVPREDKN
+411 VEDIWIPREDKN
-423 NLPIDSTSE
+423 TLPKDSASE

-444 LRRRN
+444 LRRKN
-449 SKPSKSRT
+449 SKASKSRT
-457 QKAVNL
+457 QKAFYL
-463 DPVNRHSY
+463 DPFNRHSY
-471 PLSSTSGNA
+471 PLSSTSGNTD
-480 ESSVLSSNVISPYA
+480 SSTNSNVISPYA
-494 CFYGSSE
+494 CYYGSSAV
-501 RKVKSG
+501 KVKSG
-507 WLDKLCPQGKRM
+507 WLDKLSPQGKRM

-527 DGLSISYY
+527 DGFSISYY
-535 NNDKEKYSKGIIPLS
+535 NNEREMYSKGIIPLT

-555 RVQGD
+555 RAQGD
-560 NKFEV
+560 NKFEI

-588 LLNALKLQAL
+588 LLSALKSPSVTAQLQA
-598 SSQCQAA
+598 AMT
-605 VAPEKCGYLELRG
+605 PEKCGYLELRG

-623 FTVLS
+623 FTVLK

-643 GLGITII
+643 GLGITRI
-650 PMNVANVKQVDRTG
+650 PMNVANVKQVDRAV

-726 NPDWASINLCV
+726 DPDWASINLCV

-751 PKDSKVRSLKMD
+751 PRDSKVRSLKMD

-782 ANDFWAGNLQKDEEL
+782 ANDFWAGNLQKEEEL
-797 RVDSPVEKRKNFITQ
+797 HMDSPVEKRKNFITQ
-812 KYKEGRFR
+812 KYKEGKFR
-820 KTLWAS
+820 KTLLAS
-826 LTKEE
+826 LSKEE

-838 AVVKPDVLETMA
+838 AVVKPDVLETMV

-864 PEHSTPYLL
+864 PVHSTPYLL

-897 DIHSEGGLS
+897 DVHSEGGS
-906 QESSQ
+906 NQEAAQ
-911 SMFLCDFLYQAP
+911 STFLCDFLYQAP
-923 AAASKLSSE
+923 AAASRVSTE
-932 KKQLEETNKK
+932 KKLLEETNKK

-948 GFLSYYENDKSTT
+948 GFLSYYENDKSTA
-961 PNGTININEVICLVV
+961 PNGTINISEVICLVV
-976 HKEDFCLNTGPVF
+976 HKEDFYLNTGPIFV
-989 TFEIYL
+989 FEIYL
-995 PSERAFLFGAET
+995 PSERVFLFGAES
-1007 SQAQRK
+1007 SQVQRK
-1013 WTEAIAKHFVPF
+1013 WTETIAKHFVPF

-1040 LYYKD
+1040 LFYKD
-1045 CHALDQWRKGWFAM
+1045 CHALDQWRKGWFAL
-1059 DKSSLR
+1059 DKSSLC
-1065 FCLQMQEGQEDTMH
+1065 FCLQTQEAQEERMH

-1132 TDGNALQDQQLS
+1132 TDGNALQDQQLC

-1166 KYIYQTNGDPLHVTE
+1166 KNIYQKNGDPSHISE
-1181 LLENFRKDARSFKLR
+1181 LLESFKKDARSVKLR

-1202 EDVTGVLKSFLSD
+1202 EDVTSVLKNFLSD

-1229 ISALDTQD
+1229 VSALDTQD
-1237 NKERI
+1237 EQERTE
-1242 KKYGAFIRTLPGVN
+1242 KYRAFIRTLPGVN

-1306 EDLINNYVEIFEVKE
+1306 EDLINNYVEIFEV
-1321 DQVKQMD
+1321 
-1328 IENSFITKWKDTQVS
+1328 S

-1356 KEPDCSIIVRISP
+1356 KEPDCSIIIRISP

-1385 IIPTKDDIW
+1385 IVPTKGDIW

-1412 ENVLEQVLRWS
+1412 ENVLEQVLQWS

-1444 KHYDERKAL
+1444 KHCREK
-1453 ESIKEG
+1453 SIKEG
-1459 VLKIKEEP
+1459 ALKLKEEP

-1474 KFQDRYF
+1474 KFQDRYV
-1481 VLRDGYLFLYKD
+1481 VLRDGHLFIYKD
-1493 MKSSKPDKMC
+1493 PKSSKHDKMF
-1503 SLSSMRFY
+1503 SLSLMKFY

-1537 CCDSSQTQMEWM
+1537 CCDSLQAQMEWM

-1589 EKNATQA
+1589 ERNASQAQKN
-1596 RRDIESARAELER
+1596 IESARAELER
-1609 LRFTAKHDQE
+1609 LRLCEKHDRDFVD
-1619 PGDGT
+1619 PS
-1624 LKERASIVAQCLEHK
+1624 LKDRASIIAHCLEHK
-1639 DEKLRNR
+1639 DDKLRNR
-1646 TRKHRSFNCLE
+1646 ARKHRSFNCLE
-1657 DTETEVLQ
+1657 DTEAEIPHSLP
-1665 GQQKSH
+1665 
-1671 KGLKT
+1671 KGYKGPKT
-1676 LRKTEDRNGK
+1676 PKKTEDRNSK
-1686 ATLDSNNKLPPKVI
+1686 TTLDHDHKLPSKVI

-1708 RSRILPKE
+1708 RSRTLPKE
-1716 LQAEQMVQK
+1716 LQDEQTLQK
-1725 E
+1725 

>member
-1 MYCIVLLLITSLSNE
+1 MTAY
-16 ATIMSSVS
+16 
-24 EVNVDIKDFLMSINL
+24 SIRL
-39 EQYLLHFR
+39 EY
-47 EFGFNTVRDCAEIN
+47 
-61 DSVLLQVGISP
+61 P
-72 TGHRRRILKQLQIV
+72 TGHRRRILKQLQMIF
-86 LSKMQDVSIYANIHK
+86 SKMQDFPIYANVHK
-101 TKKIDKTSKDHHAPP
+101 AKNGSTTKEQQHSDPSSSTHTGIECSDSITVHRPGPAPSEMVTTST
-116 SAQNACLELSESH
+116 LSEGNCQSPKSH
-129 SVQTCSPT
+129 
-137 QLGTVTKNLDQ
+137 
-148 NEVSVENSQY
+148 
-158 LKSDDKQTLPTY
+158 DKLCLSSHDLLC
-170 NFPIPEEEP
+170 PEEEL
-179 HLNSGSFPDSLFVNE
+179 HQNVDSSKDSLFGGVNVKIDPL
-194 ITEGE
+194 ITKRAVEYTAGE
-199 SLMTEK
+199 EHTEK
-205 TVDCTTTEEQ
+205 GNLTSEDSSKALSTNTECLPSGDCPTSGTH
-215 TKKVDLISENVSKRP
+215 
-230 EADPEF
+230 
-236 LSYPDCSVSEA
+236 
-247 NSGNGT
+247 SGNGT
-253 NGLLESSPSSPF
+253 NGVLESFPPTPF
-265 FQFQGEMVVND
+265 FQFQGEMVVNE

-281 SPVLTPMRSRSKLV
+281 SPVHGPMRSRSKLV

-313 GSAKGISGSYFCERR
+313 GSTKSIPGSYFRDRR
-328 NVATSTGKSVAQQN
+328 SNTTSAGKSLTLKN
-342 TNEENS
+342 SNEDNS
-348 SSILPYGENSLFQRL
+348 TSIFPYGETFLFQRL
-363 ENSKKRPIKN
+363 ESSKKRSIKN
-373 EFWSQ
+373 EFWPHENTVK
-378 EEALKGETTTERNS
+378 EEAATTRNS
-392 FFVKSSIYD
+392 ILTQSSIYD
-401 NRTENISTDK
+401 NRKEKVSEDK
-411 VEDIWVPREDKN
+411 VEDIWIPREDKN
-423 NLPIDSTSE
+423 NLAQDSASE

-444 LRRRN
+444 LRRKN
-449 SKPSKSRT
+449 SKASKSRT
-457 QKAVNL
+457 QKAFYL
-463 DPVNRHSY
+463 DPFNRHSY
-471 PLSSTSGNA
+471 PLSSTSGNT
-480 ESSVLSSNVISPYA
+480 EPSSTISNAISPYA
-494 CFYGSSE
+494 CFYGSSAAKE
-501 RKVKSG
+501 KCG
-507 WLDKLCPQGKRM
+507 WLDKLSPQGKRM

-535 NNDKEKYSKGIIPLS
+535 NNDREMYSKGIIPLT

-555 RVQGD
+555 RAQGD
-560 NKFEV
+560 NKFEI

-588 LLNALKLQAL
+588 LLSALKSPSLA
-598 SSQCQAA
+598 SQLQAA

-623 FTVLS
+623 FTVLR

-650 PMNVANVKQVDRTG
+650 PMNVANVKQVDRAV

-680 AESEKEK
+680 ADSEREK

-726 NPDWASINLCV
+726 DPDWASINLCV

-797 RVDSPVEKRKNFITQ
+797 QVDSPVEKRKNFITQ
-812 KYKEGRFR
+812 KYKEGKFR
-820 KTLWAS
+820 KTLLAS

-864 PEHSTPYLL
+864 PVHSTPYLL

-882 MEFLYHNKFSDFPQH
+882 MEFLYHNKFSDFPQYDAH
-897 DIHSEGGLS
+897 FEGG
-906 QESSQ
+906 SSQ
-911 SMFLCDFLYQAP
+911 DAAQSSFLCDFLYQTA
-923 AAASKLSSE
+923 AAASRVSSE
-932 KKQLEETNKK
+932 KKLLEDTNKK

-948 GFLSYYENDKSTT
+948 GFLSYYENDRCTT
-961 PNGTININEVICLVV
+961 PNGTINISEVICLAV
-976 HKEDFCLNTGPVF
+976 HKEDFYLNTGPIFV
-989 TFEIYL
+989 FEIYL
-995 PSERAFLFGAET
+995 PSERVFLFGAET
-1007 SQAQRK
+1007 SQIQRK
-1013 WTEAIAKHFVPF
+1013 WTETIAKRFVPF

-1040 LYYKD
+1040 LFYKD

-1059 DKSSLR
+1059 DKSSLC
-1065 FCLQMQEGQEDTMH
+1065 FCLQTQEAQEERMN
-1079 LRRLQELTISTVVQ
+1079 LRRLQELTISTMVQ
-1093 NGEKLDVLLLVEK
+1093 NGEKVDVLLLVEK

-1132 TDGNALQDQQLS
+1132 TDGNALQDQQLC

-1166 KYIYQTNGDPLHVTE
+1166 KYIYQKDGDPLHISE
-1181 LLENFRKDARSFKLR
+1181 LLESFKKDARSVKLR

-1229 ISALDTQD
+1229 VSALDTQD
-1237 NKERI
+1237 EKERTS
-1242 KKYGAFIRTLPGVN
+1242 KYRAFIRSLPGVN
-1256 RATLAAIIEHLYR
+1256 RATLAALIEHLYR

-1279 NAHNLALV
+1279 NAHNLAMV

-1306 EDLINNYVEIFEVKE
+1306 EDLINNYVEIFEV
-1321 DQVKQMD
+1321 
-1328 IENSFITKWKDTQVS
+1328 S
-1343 QAGDLLIEVYVER
+1343 QAGDLLIEVFVER
-1356 KEPDCSIIVRISP
+1356 KEPDCSIIIRISP

-1385 IIPTKDDIW
+1385 IIPMKGDIW

-1412 ENVLEQVLRWS
+1412 ENVLEQVLQWS

-1431 YLVVKRFLTIDTI
+1431 YLVVKRFLTIDSI
-1444 KHYDERKAL
+1444 KQCREK
-1453 ESIKEG
+1453 SIKEG
-1459 VLKIKEEP
+1459 ILKLKEEP

-1474 KFQDRYF
+1474 KFQDRCV
-1481 VLRDGYLFLYKD
+1481 VLRDGHLFIYKD
-1493 MKSSKPDKMC
+1493 PKSSKHDKMFP
-1503 SLSSMRFY
+1503 LRAMKFY

-1524 GLTAYSE
+1524 GLTVYSE

-1537 CCDSSQTQMEWM
+1537 CCDSLQAQMEWM
-1549 ASVFIAQ
+1549 ASIFIAQ

-1589 EKNATQA
+1589 ERNATQA
-1596 RRDIESARAELER
+1596 RKNIETARAELER
-1609 LRFTAKHDQE
+1609 LRLSEKHD
-1619 PGDGT
+1619 PRDFT
-1624 LKERASIVAQCLEHK
+1624 DSSLKDRASLIAHCLEHK

-1646 TRKHRSFNCLE
+1646 ARKHRSFNCLE
-1657 DTETEVLQ
+1657 DTEAEGPHGLP
-1665 GQQKSH
+1665 KAY
-1671 KGLKT
+1671 KGPKT
-1676 LRKTEDRNGK
+1676 LKKTEERNSK
-1686 ATLDSNNKLPPKVI
+1686 ATLDADPKLPSKVI

-1708 RSRILPKE
+1708 RSRPLHKE
-1716 LQAEQMVQK
+1716 LPDEQTLQK
-1725 E
+1725 EVK

>member
-1 MYCIVLLLITSLSNE
+1 
-16 ATIMSSVS
+16 MSSVS

-39 EQYLLHFR
+39 EQYLLHFH
-47 EFGFNTVRDCAEIN
+47 ESGFTTVKDCAVIN
-61 DSVLLQVGISP
+61 DSLLQKIGISP
-72 TGHRRRILKQLQIV
+72 TGHRRRILKQLQII
-86 LSKMQDVSIYANIHK
+86 LSKMQDFPIYANVHK
-101 TKKIDKTSKDHHAPP
+101 TKKSDDPSKDHNVP
-116 SAQNACLELSESH
+116 SSDQNICIELSSSS
-129 SVQTCSPT
+129 SVQMPSPP
-137 QLGTVTKNLDQ
+137 QLETVTKKLEDDA
-148 NEVSVENSQY
+148 SVERSQY
-158 LKSDDKQTLPTY
+158 PQSDNKLSPPKRDFPTA
-170 NFPIPEEEP
+170 EEP
-179 HLNSGSFPDSLFVNE
+179 HLNLGSLNNSLFGSEN
-194 ITEGE
+194 IKIE
-199 SLMTEK
+199 SLITKKTMDHTIEEQQTEK
-205 TVDCTTTEEQ
+205 V
-215 TKKVDLISENVSKRP
+215 KLISENLNKLP
-230 EADPEF
+230 NADSEC
-236 LSYPDCSVSEA
+236 LSSVGCSTSET
-247 NSGNGT
+247 NSRNGT
-253 NGLLESSPSSPF
+253 NGLLDGSPPSPF
-265 FQFQGEMVVND
+265 FKFQGEMIVND

-281 SPVLTPMRSRSKLV
+281 SPILAPMRSRSKLV

-313 GSAKGISGSYFCERR
+313 GSTKGISGSYFRERR
-328 NVATSTGKSVAQQN
+328 NVATSTEKSVAWQN
-342 TNEENS
+342 SNEENS
-348 SSILPYGENSLFQRL
+348 SSIFPYGETFLFQRL
-363 ENSKKRPIKN
+363 ENSKKRSIKN
-373 EFWSQ
+373 EFLTQ
-378 EEALKGETTTERNS
+378 EEALKGEATTATNS
-392 FFVKSSIYD
+392 FIIKSSIYD
-401 NRTENISTDK
+401 NRKEKISEDK
-411 VEDIWVPREDKN
+411 VEDIWIPREDKN
-423 NLPIDSTSE
+423 NFLIDTASE

-444 LRRRN
+444 LRRKN
-449 SKPSKSRT
+449 SKASKSRT
-457 QKAVNL
+457 QKALTL
-463 DPVNRHSY
+463 DSVNRHSY

-480 ESSVLSSNVISPYA
+480 DSSAVSSQAISPYA
-494 CFYGSSE
+494 CFYGASVK
-501 RKVKSG
+501 KVKSG
-507 WLDKLCPQGKRM
+507 WLDKLSPQGKRM

-535 NNDKEKYSKGIIPLS
+535 NNEKEMYSKGIIPLS

-588 LLNALKLQAL
+588 LLNALK
-598 SSQCQAA
+598 SQSLTSQSQGI
-605 VAPEKCGYLELRG
+605 VTPEKCGYLELRG

-650 PMNVANVKQVDRTG
+650 PMNVANVKQVDRTV

-680 AESEKEK
+680 AETEKEK
-687 QEWIEAVQQSIAE
+687 QDWIEAVQQSIAE

-726 NPDWASINLCV
+726 DPDWASINLCV

-797 RVDSPVEKRKNFITQ
+797 HMDSPVEKRKNFITQ
-812 KYKEGRFR
+812 KYKEGKFR
-820 KTLWAS
+820 KTLLAS

-864 PEHSTPYLL
+864 PVHSTPYLL

-897 DIHSEGGLS
+897 DIHSEGVLS

-911 SMFLCDFLYQAP
+911 STFLCDFLYQAP

-932 KKQLEETNKK
+932 KKLLEETNKK

-948 GFLSYYENDKSTT
+948 GFLSYYESDKSTT
-961 PNGTININEVICLVV
+961 PNGTININEVICLAI
-976 HKEDFCLNTGPVF
+976 HKEDFYLNTGPIF
-989 TFEIYL
+989 IFEIYL
-995 PSERAFLFGAET
+995 PSERVFLFGAET

-1013 WTEAIAKHFVPF
+1013 WTEAIAKHFVPLF
-1025 VAENLTEADYDLIGQ
+1025 AENLTEADYDLIGQ
-1040 LYYKD
+1040 LFYKD

-1059 DKSSLR
+1059 DKSSLH
-1065 FCLQMQEGQEDTMH
+1065 FCLQMQEVQGDRMH
-1079 LRRLQELTISTVVQ
+1079 LRRLQELTISTMVQ

-1166 KYIYQTNGDPLHVTE
+1166 KYIYQKNGDPLHISE
-1181 LLENFRKDARSFKLR
+1181 LLESFKKDARSFKLR

-1229 ISALDTQD
+1229 ISALDAQD
-1237 NKERI
+1237 DKERI
-1242 KKYGAFIRTLPGVN
+1242 KKYGAFIRSLPGVN

-1356 KEPDCSIIVRISP
+1356 KEPDCSIIIRISP

-1385 IIPTKDDIW
+1385 IIPTKGDIW

-1405 ERPLHYT
+1405 ERPLHYK

-1431 YLVVKRFLTIDTI
+1431 YLVVKKFLTADTI
-1444 KHYDERKAL
+1444 KHCSDRSTL
-1453 ESIKEG
+1453 GSIKEG
-1459 VLKIKEEP
+1459 ILKIKEEP

-1481 VLRDGYLFLYKD
+1481 VLRDGFLFLYKD
-1493 MKSSKPDKMC
+1493 VKSSKHDKMF
-1503 SLSSMRFY
+1503 SLSSVKFY
-1511 LGVKKKMKPPTSW
+1511 RGVKKKMKPPTSW

-1537 CCDSSQTQMEWM
+1537 CCDSSRAQTEWM
-1549 ASVFIAQ
+1549 TSIFIAQ

-1589 EKNATQA
+1589 EGNATLA
-1596 RRDIESARAELER
+1596 RKNIESARAELER
-1609 LRFTAKHDQE
+1609 LRLVEKCDRE
-1619 PGDGT
+1619 SVDSS
-1624 LKERASIVAQCLEHK
+1624 LKERASMVAHCLEHK
-1639 DEKLRNR
+1639 DDKLRNR

-1657 DTETEVLQ
+1657 DTEPEAPL
-1665 GQQKSH
+1665 GQPKGH

-1676 LRKTEDRNGK
+1676 LRKTEDRNSK
-1686 ATLDSNNKLPPKVI
+1686 ATLDSDHKLPSRVI
-1700 EELSVVLQ
+1700 EELNVVLQ
-1708 RSRILPKE
+1708 RSRTLPRE
-1716 LQAEQMVQK
+1716 LQDEQILK
-1725 E
+1725 